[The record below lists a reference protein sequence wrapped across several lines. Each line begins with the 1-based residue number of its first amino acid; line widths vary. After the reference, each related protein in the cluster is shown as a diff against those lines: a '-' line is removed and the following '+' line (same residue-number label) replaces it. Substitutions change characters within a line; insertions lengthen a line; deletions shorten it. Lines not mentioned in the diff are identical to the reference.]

1 MNTPRQRNATTL
13 WYMMVIG
20 LLMVA
25 CGQRQAT
32 TPMAVRKSLDSLISS
47 SHNIDTLRML
57 QKRMEKEDNVLG
69 RIIVC
74 REIGRKMRNESLFD
88 EALRYHGE
96 ELTLAEDLED
106 TLEMVQA
113 LNNLGTDYR
122 RLGVLD
128 VAQDY
133 HYRAWTISK
142 ASGDTSHVAKKSRVV
157 ALNGLGNIYLTVGN
171 YERADSALRMAL
183 AGEKEL
189 KSELGQA
196 INYANIGSIFRH
208 QNMNDS
214 AWAYFRKSMELNQ
227 KVNNMLGISLCHTY
241 YGSMYERERRYD
253 KAEEEYEKAY
263 ELMKASHDDW
273 HALNSLI
280 ALASINLT
288 KGDNA
293 RAFDFLGKAKRMA
306 EKIKSYEYL
315 AEVYTLY
322 YKHYKRTGDY
332 SAALAAHEKAG
343 AMQDSVV
350 DMEKVNRIQNA
361 GLAIE
366 RTQQARMMDA
376 ANMTLQSERSAR
388 MVSSVIF
395 VIIVLLLSCALV
407 IFFYAQRV
415 NHHNHM
421 NLKRVAQM
429 RENFFTSITHEFR
442 TPLTV
447 ILGLSQEL
455 QKNPQDEVKSHAL
468 TIERQGNRLLT
479 LVTQLLDISKVKSVI
494 GEPNW
499 QHGNICAQVAM
510 LLETYIDYAANRGV
524 TLKYHYDKA
533 IEMDFVPDYVNKVM
547 SNLVSNALK
556 FTPNGGTIS
565 VNLYQRGD
573 RLHIDVSDTGHGIS
587 SDKLAHI
594 FEPFYTTGDTG
605 EAKGTGI
612 GLALTQEIISH
623 LDGTITAE
631 SQVGK
636 GTTFHIVMPIQNRS
650 ADPVTETEIGNS
662 GKPIIV
668 VAEDNADVADLLC
681 TQLEP
686 FYEVVAARDGVEA
699 LKRAGEI
706 IPDLV
711 ITDVMM
717 PNMDGMALAR
727 AIRANDL
734 TAHIPII
741 MVTARV
747 TEQDRIEG
755 IKAGADAYLVKPF
768 NTEELLTRVAKLL
781 EQRIMLRDKYAQTIT
796 QAPVTDD
803 AIEDH
808 FLARVEQVIVA
819 HINKGED
826 ITVTMVADDLN
837 ITARQLHRK
846 VTGLINQSPAA
857 LIRITRINCAKTIMA
872 AKPEMPL
879 KSVALACGFT
889 DYSHFAKVFRTVTGV
904 SPTAWTAKPKAQ

>member
-1 MNTPRQRNATTL
+1 MTYMLHTLTRLLWATALAFILTCCQHGSPSESETQS
-13 WYMMVIG
+13 I
-20 LLMVA
+20 
-25 CGQRQAT
+25 R
-32 TPMAVRKSLDSLISS
+32 DSLA
-47 SHNIDTLRML
+47 TLR
-57 QKRMEKEDNVLG
+57 QQGKKERDAS
-69 RIIVC
+69 RY
-74 REIGRKMRNESLFD
+74 D
-88 EALRYHGE
+88 EALRLHIRGLDMARAVGDSSE
-96 ELTLAEDLED
+96 WI
-106 TLEMVQA
+106 QA
-113 LNNLGTDYR
+113 LNNIATDYR
-122 RLGVLD
+122 RMGMLD
-128 VAQDY
+128 VAQSY
-133 HYRAWTISK
+133 HYQALSLCDES
-142 ASGDTSHVAKKSRVV
+142 ADTTYQMRKNRVK
-157 ALNGLGNIYLTVGN
+157 ALNGLGNIYLSI
-171 YERADSALRMAL
+171 YSYDDADSVFRQALE
-183 AGEKEL
+183 GEHQL
-189 KSELGQA
+189 GSATGQA
-196 INYANIGSIFRH
+196 INYANLGSIYSARGDDEKALDYYRQSMFY
-208 QNMNDS
+208 NKKDS
-214 AWAYFRKSMELNQ
+214 NL
-227 KVNNMLGISLCHTY
+227 LGMALCHLY
-241 YGSMYERERRYD
+241 FGNIYERRQQYD
-253 KAEEEYEKAY
+253 LALREYEQSDRMMTDLKD
-263 ELMKASHDDW
+263 LW
-273 HALNSLI
+273 HALEPRL
-280 ALASINLT
+280 ALASVYYHT
-288 KGDNA
+288 HED
-293 RAFDFLGKAKRMA
+293 AK
-306 EKIKSYEYL
+306 
-315 AEVYTLY
+315 
-322 YKHYKRTGDY
+322 
-332 SAALAAHEKAG
+332 ALALLDRADATARQINSWEHIVEVHHLYFLLMQRQGRYHEALDHHLI
-343 AMQDSVV
+343 ATAYQDSIL
-350 DMEKVNRIQNA
+350 DNEKLDRIHNI
-361 GLAIE
+361 GINIE
-366 RTQQARMMDA
+366 RTRQQEMVDMAQ
-376 ANMTLQSERSAR
+376 NELQTEKRIRQQSAWLFGLT
-388 MVSSVIF
+388 VI
-395 VIIVLLLSCALV
+395 LLLAVISALLYV
-407 IFFYAQRV
+407 QRMR
-415 NHHNHM
+415 HHSM
-421 NLKRVAQM
+421 EMM
-429 RENFFTSITHEFR
+429 REASRLREDFFTNITHEFR

-447 ILGLSQEL
+447 ILGLSRKIRE
-455 QKNPQDEVKSHAL
+455 NTEVPQSVSDKAS

-623 LDGTITAE
+623 LDGSITAE

-904 SPTAWTAKPKAQ
+904 SPTAWTAKP

>member
-1 MNTPRQRNATTL
+1 MTYMLHTVTRLLWATALAFILTCCQHGSPSESETQS
-13 WYMMVIG
+13 I
-20 LLMVA
+20 
-25 CGQRQAT
+25 R
-32 TPMAVRKSLDSLISS
+32 DSLA
-47 SHNIDTLRML
+47 TLR
-57 QKRMEKEDNVLG
+57 QQGKKERDAS
-69 RIIVC
+69 RY
-74 REIGRKMRNESLFD
+74 D
-88 EALRYHGE
+88 EALRLHIRGLDMARAVGDSSE
-96 ELTLAEDLED
+96 WI
-106 TLEMVQA
+106 QA
-113 LNNLGTDYR
+113 LNNIATDYR
-122 RLGVLD
+122 RMGMLD
-128 VAQDY
+128 VAQSY
-133 HYRAWTISK
+133 HYQALSLCDES
-142 ASGDTSHVAKKSRVV
+142 ADTTYQMRKNRVK
-157 ALNGLGNIYLTVGN
+157 ALNGLGNIYLSI
-171 YERADSALRMAL
+171 YSYDDADSVFRQALE
-183 AGEKEL
+183 GEHQL
-189 KSELGQA
+189 GSATGQA
-196 INYANIGSIFRH
+196 INYANLGSIYSARGDDEKALDYYRQSMFYNK
-208 QNMNDS
+208 QDS
-214 AWAYFRKSMELNQ
+214 NL
-227 KVNNMLGISLCHTY
+227 LGMALCHLY
-241 YGSMYERERRYD
+241 FGNIYEKRQQYSLALR
-253 KAEEEYEKAY
+253 EYEQSDRMMTDLKD
-263 ELMKASHDDW
+263 LW
-273 HALNSLI
+273 HALEPRL
-280 ALASINLT
+280 ALASVYYHTHEDAKAQALLDRADATARQINSW
-288 KGDNA
+288 
-293 RAFDFLGKAKRMA
+293 
-306 EKIKSYEYL
+306 EHIV
-315 AEVYTLY
+315 EVHRLY
-322 YKHYKRTGDY
+322 FQLMQRQGRYRE
-332 SAALAAHEKAG
+332 ALDHHLIATAY
-343 AMQDSVV
+343 QDSIL
-350 DMEKVNRIQNA
+350 DNEKLDRIHNI
-361 GLAIE
+361 GINIE
-366 RTQQARMMDA
+366 RTRQQEMVDMAQ
-376 ANMTLQSERSAR
+376 NELQTEKRIRQQSAWLFGLT
-388 MVSSVIF
+388 VI
-395 VIIVLLLSCALV
+395 LLLAVISALLYV
-407 IFFYAQRV
+407 QRMR
-415 NHHNHM
+415 HRSM
-421 NLKRVAQM
+421 EMM
-429 RENFFTSITHEFR
+429 REASRLREDFFTNITHEFR

-447 ILGLSQEL
+447 ILGLSRKIRE
-455 QKNPQDEVKSHAL
+455 NTEVPQSVSDKAS

-573 RLHIDVSDTGHGIS
+573 RLHINVSDTGHGIS

-755 IKAGADAYLVKPF
+755 LKAGADAYLVKPF

-889 DYSHFAKVFRTVTGV
+889 DYSHFAKVFRTVTGI
-904 SPTAWTAKPKAQ
+904 SPTAWTAEPKAQ

>member
-1 MNTPRQRNATTL
+1 MTYMLHTLTRLLWATALAFILTCCQHGSPSESETQS
-13 WYMMVIG
+13 I
-20 LLMVA
+20 
-25 CGQRQAT
+25 R
-32 TPMAVRKSLDSLISS
+32 DSLA
-47 SHNIDTLRML
+47 TLR
-57 QKRMEKEDNVLG
+57 QQGKKERDAS
-69 RIIVC
+69 RY
-74 REIGRKMRNESLFD
+74 D
-88 EALRYHGE
+88 EALRLHIRGLDMARAVGDSSE
-96 ELTLAEDLED
+96 WI
-106 TLEMVQA
+106 QA
-113 LNNLGTDYR
+113 LNNIATDYR
-122 RLGVLD
+122 RMGMLD
-128 VAQDY
+128 VAQSY
-133 HYRAWTISK
+133 HYQALSLCDE
-142 ASGDTSHVAKKSRVV
+142 SSDTTYQMRKNRVK
-157 ALNGLGNIYLTVGN
+157 ALNGLGNIYLSI
-171 YERADSALRMAL
+171 YSYDDADSVFRQALE
-183 AGEKEL
+183 GEHQL
-189 KSELGQA
+189 GSATGQA
-196 INYANIGSIFRH
+196 INYANLGSIYSARGDDEKALDYYRQSMFYNK
-208 QNMNDS
+208 QDS
-214 AWAYFRKSMELNQ
+214 NL
-227 KVNNMLGISLCHTY
+227 LGMALCHLY
-241 YGSMYERERRYD
+241 FGNIYERRQQYD
-253 KAEEEYEKAY
+253 LALREYEQSDRMMTDLKD
-263 ELMKASHDDW
+263 LW
-273 HALNSLI
+273 HALEPRL
-280 ALASINLT
+280 ALASVYYHTHEDAKAQALLDRADATARQINSWEHIVEVHHLY
-288 KGDNA
+288 
-293 RAFDFLGKAKRMA
+293 FLLMQRQGRYH
-306 EKIKSYEYL
+306 E
-315 AEVYTLY
+315 
-322 YKHYKRTGDY
+322 
-332 SAALAAHEKAG
+332 ALDHHLIATAY
-343 AMQDSVV
+343 QDSIL
-350 DMEKVNRIQNA
+350 DNEKLDRIHNI
-361 GLAIE
+361 GINIE
-366 RTQQARMMDA
+366 RTRQQEMVDMAQ
-376 ANMTLQSERSAR
+376 NELQTEKRIRQQSAWLFGLT
-388 MVSSVIF
+388 VI
-395 VIIVLLLSCALV
+395 LLLAVISALLYV
-407 IFFYAQRV
+407 QRMR
-415 NHHNHM
+415 HRSM
-421 NLKRVAQM
+421 EMM
-429 RENFFTSITHEFR
+429 REASRLREDFFTNITHEFR

-447 ILGLSQEL
+447 ILGLSRKIRE
-455 QKNPQDEVKSHAL
+455 NTEVPQSVSDKAS

-594 FEPFYTTGDTG
+594 FEPFYTTGDMG

-623 LDGTITAE
+623 LNGTITAE

-755 IKAGADAYLVKPF
+755 LKAGADAYLVKPF

-904 SPTAWTAKPKAQ
+904 SPTAWTTKPTAQ

>member
-1 MNTPRQRNATTL
+1 MTYMLHTLTRLLWATALAFILTCCQHGSPSESETQS
-13 WYMMVIG
+13 I
-20 LLMVA
+20 
-25 CGQRQAT
+25 R
-32 TPMAVRKSLDSLISS
+32 DSLA
-47 SHNIDTLRML
+47 TLR
-57 QKRMEKEDNVLG
+57 QQGKKERDAS
-69 RIIVC
+69 RY
-74 REIGRKMRNESLFD
+74 D
-88 EALRYHGE
+88 EALRLHIRGLDMARAVGDSSE
-96 ELTLAEDLED
+96 WI
-106 TLEMVQA
+106 QA
-113 LNNLGTDYR
+113 LNNIATDYR
-122 RLGVLD
+122 RMGMLD
-128 VAQDY
+128 VAQSY
-133 HYRAWTISK
+133 HYQALSLCDE
-142 ASGDTSHVAKKSRVV
+142 SSDTTYQMRKNRVK
-157 ALNGLGNIYLTVGN
+157 ALNGLGNIYLSI
-171 YERADSALRMAL
+171 YSYDDADSVFRQALE
-183 AGEKEL
+183 GEHQL
-189 KSELGQA
+189 GSATGQA
-196 INYANIGSIFRH
+196 INYANLGSIYSARGDDEKALDYYRQSMFY
-208 QNMNDS
+208 NKKDS
-214 AWAYFRKSMELNQ
+214 NL
-227 KVNNMLGISLCHTY
+227 LGMALCHLY
-241 YGSMYERERRYD
+241 FGNIYERRQQYD
-253 KAEEEYEKAY
+253 LALREYEQSDRMMTDLKD
-263 ELMKASHDDW
+263 LW
-273 HALNSLI
+273 HALEPRL
-280 ALASINLT
+280 ALASVYYHT
-288 KGDNA
+288 HED
-293 RAFDFLGKAKRMA
+293 AK
-306 EKIKSYEYL
+306 
-315 AEVYTLY
+315 
-322 YKHYKRTGDY
+322 
-332 SAALAAHEKAG
+332 ALALLDRADATARQINSWEHIVEVHHLYFQLMQRQGRYHEALDHHLI
-343 AMQDSVV
+343 ATAYQDSIL
-350 DMEKVNRIQNA
+350 DNEKLDRIHNI
-361 GLAIE
+361 GINIE
-366 RTQQARMMDA
+366 RTRQQEMVDMAQ
-376 ANMTLQSERSAR
+376 NELQTEKRIRQQSAWLFGLT
-388 MVSSVIF
+388 VI
-395 VIIVLLLSCALV
+395 LLLAVISALLYV
-407 IFFYAQRV
+407 QRMR
-415 NHHNHM
+415 HRSM
-421 NLKRVAQM
+421 EMM
-429 RENFFTSITHEFR
+429 REASRLREDFFTNITHEFR

-447 ILGLSQEL
+447 ILGLSRKIRE
-455 QKNPQDEVKSHAL
+455 NTEVPQSVSDKAS

-623 LDGTITAE
+623 LNGTITAE

-681 TQLEP
+681 SQLEP

-699 LKRAGEI
+699 LKHAGEI

-803 AIEDH
+803 TIEDH

-904 SPTAWTAKPKAQ
+904 SPTAWTAKPTAQ

>member
-1 MNTPRQRNATTL
+1 MTYMLHTLTRLLWATALAFILTCCQHGSPSESETQS
-13 WYMMVIG
+13 I
-20 LLMVA
+20 
-25 CGQRQAT
+25 R
-32 TPMAVRKSLDSLISS
+32 DSLA
-47 SHNIDTLRML
+47 TLR
-57 QKRMEKEDNVLG
+57 QQGKKERDAS
-69 RIIVC
+69 RY
-74 REIGRKMRNESLFD
+74 D
-88 EALRYHGE
+88 EALRLHIRGLDIARAVGDSSE
-96 ELTLAEDLED
+96 WI
-106 TLEMVQA
+106 QA
-113 LNNLGTDYR
+113 LNNIATDYR
-122 RLGVLD
+122 RMGMLD
-128 VAQDY
+128 VAQSY
-133 HYRAWTISK
+133 HYQALTLCDES
-142 ASGDTSHVAKKSRVV
+142 SDTTYQMRKNRVK
-157 ALNGLGNIYLTVGN
+157 ALNGLGNIYLSI
-171 YERADSALRMAL
+171 YSYDDADSVFRQALE
-183 AGEKEL
+183 GEHQL
-189 KSELGQA
+189 GSATGQA
-196 INYANIGSIFRH
+196 INYANLGSIYSARGDDEKALDYYRQSMFY
-208 QNMNDS
+208 NKKDS
-214 AWAYFRKSMELNQ
+214 NL
-227 KVNNMLGISLCHTY
+227 LGMALCHLY
-241 YGSMYERERRYD
+241 FGNIYERRQQYD
-253 KAEEEYEKAY
+253 LALREYEQSDRMMTDLKD
-263 ELMKASHDDW
+263 LW
-273 HALNSLI
+273 HALEPRL
-280 ALASINLT
+280 ALASVYYHT
-288 KGDNA
+288 HKD
-293 RAFDFLGKAKRMA
+293 AK
-306 EKIKSYEYL
+306 
-315 AEVYTLY
+315 
-322 YKHYKRTGDY
+322 
-332 SAALAAHEKAG
+332 ALALLDRADATARQINSWEHIVEVHHLYFLLMQRQGRYHEALDHHLI
-343 AMQDSVV
+343 ATAYQDSIL
-350 DMEKVNRIQNA
+350 DNEKLDRIHNI
-361 GLAIE
+361 GINIE
-366 RTQQARMMDA
+366 RTRQQEMV
-376 ANMTLQSERSAR
+376 NMAQNELQTEKRIRQQSAWLFGLT
-388 MVSSVIF
+388 VI
-395 VIIVLLLSCALV
+395 LLLAVISALLYV
-407 IFFYAQRV
+407 QRMR
-415 NHHNHM
+415 HHSM
-421 NLKRVAQM
+421 EMM
-429 RENFFTSITHEFR
+429 REASRLREDFFTNITHEFR

-447 ILGLSQEL
+447 ILGLSRKIRE
-455 QKNPQDEVKSHAL
+455 NTEVPQSVSDKAS

-605 EAKGTGI
+605 ETKGTGI

-623 LDGTITAE
+623 LNGTITAE

-636 GTTFHIVMPIQNRS
+636 GTTFHIIMPIQNRS

-803 AIEDH
+803 TIEDH

-904 SPTAWTAKPKAQ
+904 SPTAWTAKPTAQ

>member
-1 MNTPRQRNATTL
+1 MTYMLHTLTRLLWATALAFILTCCQHGSPSESETQS
-13 WYMMVIG
+13 I
-20 LLMVA
+20 
-25 CGQRQAT
+25 R
-32 TPMAVRKSLDSLISS
+32 DSLA
-47 SHNIDTLRML
+47 TLR
-57 QKRMEKEDNVLG
+57 QQGKKERDAS
-69 RIIVC
+69 RY
-74 REIGRKMRNESLFD
+74 D
-88 EALRYHGE
+88 EALRLHIRGLDMARAVGDSSE
-96 ELTLAEDLED
+96 WI
-106 TLEMVQA
+106 QA
-113 LNNLGTDYR
+113 LNNIATDYR
-122 RLGVLD
+122 RMGMLD
-128 VAQDY
+128 VAQSY
-133 HYRAWTISK
+133 HYQALSLCDE
-142 ASGDTSHVAKKSRVV
+142 SSDTTYQMRKNRVK
-157 ALNGLGNIYLTVGN
+157 ALNGLGNIYLSI
-171 YERADSALRMAL
+171 YSYDDADSVFRQALE
-183 AGEKEL
+183 GEHQL
-189 KSELGQA
+189 GSATGQA
-196 INYANIGSIFRH
+196 INYANLGSIYSARGDDEKALDYYRQSMFY
-208 QNMNDS
+208 NKKDS
-214 AWAYFRKSMELNQ
+214 NL
-227 KVNNMLGISLCHTY
+227 LGMALCHLY
-241 YGSMYERERRYD
+241 FGNIYERRQQYD
-253 KAEEEYEKAY
+253 LALREYEQSDRMMTDLKD
-263 ELMKASHDDW
+263 LW
-273 HALNSLI
+273 HALEPRL
-280 ALASINLT
+280 ALASVYYHTHEDAKAQALLDRADATARQINSWEHIVEVHHLY
-288 KGDNA
+288 
-293 RAFDFLGKAKRMA
+293 FLLMQRQGRYH
-306 EKIKSYEYL
+306 E
-315 AEVYTLY
+315 
-322 YKHYKRTGDY
+322 
-332 SAALAAHEKAG
+332 ALDHHLIATAY
-343 AMQDSVV
+343 QDSIL
-350 DMEKVNRIQNA
+350 DNEKLDRIHNI
-361 GLAIE
+361 GINIE
-366 RTQQARMMDA
+366 RTRQQEMV
-376 ANMTLQSERSAR
+376 NMAQNELQTEKRIRQQSAWLFGLT
-388 MVSSVIF
+388 VI
-395 VIIVLLLSCALV
+395 LLLAVISALLYV
-407 IFFYAQRV
+407 QRMR
-415 NHHNHM
+415 HRSM
-421 NLKRVAQM
+421 EMM
-429 RENFFTSITHEFR
+429 REASRLREDFFTNITHEFR

-447 ILGLSQEL
+447 ILGLSRKIRE
-455 QKNPQDEVKSHAL
+455 NPEVPQSVSDKAS

-594 FEPFYTTGDTG
+594 FEPFYTTGDMG

-623 LDGTITAE
+623 LNGTITAE

-717 PNMDGMALAR
+717 PNMDGMALCR
-727 AIRANDL
+727 AIRDNDL

-755 IKAGADAYLVKPF
+755 LKAGADAYLVKPF

-796 QAPVTDD
+796 QAPVSDD

-904 SPTAWTAKPKAQ
+904 SPTAWTAKPTAQ

>member
-1 MNTPRQRNATTL
+1 MTYMLHTLTRLLWATALAFILTCCQHGSPSESETQS
-13 WYMMVIG
+13 I
-20 LLMVA
+20 
-25 CGQRQAT
+25 R
-32 TPMAVRKSLDSLISS
+32 DSLA
-47 SHNIDTLRML
+47 TLR
-57 QKRMEKEDNVLG
+57 QQGKKERDAS
-69 RIIVC
+69 RY
-74 REIGRKMRNESLFD
+74 D
-88 EALRYHGE
+88 EALRLHIRGLDMARAVGDSSE
-96 ELTLAEDLED
+96 WI
-106 TLEMVQA
+106 QA
-113 LNNLGTDYR
+113 LNNIATDYR
-122 RLGVLD
+122 RMGMLD
-128 VAQDY
+128 VAQSY
-133 HYRAWTISK
+133 HYQALSLCDE
-142 ASGDTSHVAKKSRVV
+142 SSDTTYQMRKNRVK
-157 ALNGLGNIYLTVGN
+157 ALNGLGNIYLSI
-171 YERADSALRMAL
+171 YSYDDADSVFRQALE
-183 AGEKEL
+183 GEHQL
-189 KSELGQA
+189 GSATGQA
-196 INYANIGSIFRH
+196 INYANLGSIYSARGDDDKALDYYRQSMFY
-208 QNMNDS
+208 NKKDS
-214 AWAYFRKSMELNQ
+214 NL
-227 KVNNMLGISLCHTY
+227 LGMALCHLY
-241 YGSMYERERRYD
+241 FGNIYERRQQYD
-253 KAEEEYEKAY
+253 LALREYEQSDRMMTDLKD
-263 ELMKASHDDW
+263 LW
-273 HALNSLI
+273 HALEPRL
-280 ALASINLT
+280 ALASVYYHTHEDTKAQALLDRADATARQINSW
-288 KGDNA
+288 
-293 RAFDFLGKAKRMA
+293 
-306 EKIKSYEYL
+306 EHIV
-315 AEVYTLY
+315 EVHRLY
-322 YKHYKRTGDY
+322 FQLMQRQGRYRE
-332 SAALAAHEKAG
+332 ALDHHLIATAY
-343 AMQDSVV
+343 QDSIL
-350 DMEKVNRIQNA
+350 DNEKLDRIHNI
-361 GLAIE
+361 GINIE
-366 RTQQARMMDA
+366 RTRQQEMVDMAQ
-376 ANMTLQSERSAR
+376 NELQTEKRIRQQSAWLFGLT
-388 MVSSVIF
+388 VI
-395 VIIVLLLSCALV
+395 LLLAVISALL
-407 IFFYAQRV
+407 YGQRMR
-415 NHHNHM
+415 HRSM
-421 NLKRVAQM
+421 EMM
-429 RENFFTSITHEFR
+429 REASRLREDFFTNITHEFR

-447 ILGLSQEL
+447 ILGLSRKIRE
-455 QKNPQDEVKSHAL
+455 NTEVPQSVSDKAS

-524 TLKYHYDKA
+524 TLKYHYDQA
-533 IEMDFVPDYVNKVM
+533 IEMDFVPDYVNKMM

-605 EAKGTGI
+605 EARGTGI

-650 ADPVTETEIGNS
+650 ADPVTENEIGNS

-686 FYEVVAARDGVEA
+686 FYEVVAARDGAEA

-755 IKAGADAYLVKPF
+755 LKAGADAYLVKPF

-796 QAPVTDD
+796 QAPVSDD
-803 AIEDH
+803 TIEDH

-889 DYSHFAKVFRTVTGV
+889 DYSHFAKVFRTVTGI
-904 SPTAWTAKPKAQ
+904 SPTAWTAEPKAQ

>member
-1 MNTPRQRNATTL
+1 MTYMLHTLTRLLWATALAFILTCCQHGSPSESETQS
-13 WYMMVIG
+13 I
-20 LLMVA
+20 
-25 CGQRQAT
+25 R
-32 TPMAVRKSLDSLISS
+32 DSLA
-47 SHNIDTLRML
+47 TLR
-57 QKRMEKEDNVLG
+57 QQGKKERDAS
-69 RIIVC
+69 RY
-74 REIGRKMRNESLFD
+74 D
-88 EALRYHGE
+88 EALRLHIRGLDMARAVGDSSE
-96 ELTLAEDLED
+96 WI
-106 TLEMVQA
+106 QA
-113 LNNLGTDYR
+113 LNNIATDYR
-122 RLGVLD
+122 RMGMLD
-128 VAQDY
+128 VAQSY
-133 HYRAWTISK
+133 HYQALSLCDE
-142 ASGDTSHVAKKSRVV
+142 SSDTTYQMRKNRVK
-157 ALNGLGNIYLTVGN
+157 ALNGLGNIYLSI
-171 YERADSALRMAL
+171 YSYDDADSVFRQALE
-183 AGEKEL
+183 GEHQL
-189 KSELGQA
+189 GSATGQA
-196 INYANIGSIFRH
+196 INYANLGSIYSARGDDEKALDYYRQSMFY
-208 QNMNDS
+208 NKKDS
-214 AWAYFRKSMELNQ
+214 NL
-227 KVNNMLGISLCHTY
+227 LGMALCHLY
-241 YGSMYERERRYD
+241 FGNIYERRQQYD
-253 KAEEEYEKAY
+253 LALREYEQSDRMMTDLKD
-263 ELMKASHDDW
+263 LW
-273 HALNSLI
+273 HALEPRL
-280 ALASINLT
+280 ALASVYYHT
-288 KGDNA
+288 HED
-293 RAFDFLGKAKRMA
+293 AK
-306 EKIKSYEYL
+306 
-315 AEVYTLY
+315 
-322 YKHYKRTGDY
+322 
-332 SAALAAHEKAG
+332 ALALLDRADATARQINSWEHIVEVHHLYFQLMQRQGRYHEALDHHLI
-343 AMQDSVV
+343 ATAYQDSIL
-350 DMEKVNRIQNA
+350 DNEKLDRIHNI
-361 GLAIE
+361 GINIE
-366 RTQQARMMDA
+366 RTRQQEMVDMAQ
-376 ANMTLQSERSAR
+376 NELQTEKRIRQQSAWLFGLT
-388 MVSSVIF
+388 VI
-395 VIIVLLLSCALV
+395 LLLAVISALLYV
-407 IFFYAQRV
+407 QRMR
-415 NHHNHM
+415 HRSM
-421 NLKRVAQM
+421 EMM
-429 RENFFTSITHEFR
+429 REASRLREDFFTNITHEFR

-447 ILGLSQEL
+447 ILGLSRKIRE
-455 QKNPQDEVKSHAL
+455 NTEVPQSVSDKAS

-605 EAKGTGI
+605 ETKGTGI

-623 LDGTITAE
+623 LNGTITAE

-699 LKRAGEI
+699 LKHAGEI

-741 MVTARV
+741 IVTARV

-803 AIEDH
+803 TIEDH

-904 SPTAWTAKPKAQ
+904 SPTAWTAKPTAQ

>member
-1 MNTPRQRNATTL
+1 MTYMLHTVTRLLWATALAFILTCCQHGSPSESETQS
-13 WYMMVIG
+13 I
-20 LLMVA
+20 
-25 CGQRQAT
+25 R
-32 TPMAVRKSLDSLISS
+32 DSLA
-47 SHNIDTLRML
+47 TLR
-57 QKRMEKEDNVLG
+57 QQGK
-69 RIIVC
+69 
-74 REIGRKMRNESLFD
+74 NERDASRYD
-88 EALRYHGE
+88 EALRLHIRGLDMARTVGDSSE
-96 ELTLAEDLED
+96 WI
-106 TLEMVQA
+106 QA
-113 LNNLGTDYR
+113 LNNIATDYR
-122 RLGVLD
+122 RMGMLD
-128 VAQDY
+128 VAQSY
-133 HYRAWTISK
+133 HYQALTLCDES
-142 ASGDTSHVAKKSRVV
+142 ADTTYQMRKNRVK
-157 ALNGLGNIYLTVGN
+157 ALNGLGNIYLSI
-171 YERADSALRMAL
+171 YSYDDADSVFRQALE
-183 AGEKEL
+183 GEHQL
-189 KSELGQA
+189 GSATGQA
-196 INYANIGSIFRH
+196 INYANLGSIYSARGDDEKALDYYRQSMFYNK
-208 QNMNDS
+208 QDS
-214 AWAYFRKSMELNQ
+214 NL
-227 KVNNMLGISLCHTY
+227 LGMALCHLY
-241 YGSMYERERRYD
+241 FGNI
-253 KAEEEYEKAY
+253 YEKRQQYSLALR
-263 ELMKASHDDW
+263 ELRTADRMMTDLKDLW
-273 HALNSLI
+273 HALEPRL
-280 ALASINLT
+280 ALASVYYHTHEDAKAQALLDRADATARQINSW
-288 KGDNA
+288 
-293 RAFDFLGKAKRMA
+293 
-306 EKIKSYEYL
+306 EHIV
-315 AEVYTLY
+315 EVHRLY
-322 YKHYKRTGDY
+322 FQLMQRQGRYRE
-332 SAALAAHEKAG
+332 ALDHHLVATAY
-343 AMQDSVV
+343 QDSIL
-350 DMEKVNRIQNA
+350 DNEKLDRIHNI
-361 GLAIE
+361 GINIE
-366 RTQQARMMDA
+366 RTRQQEMV
-376 ANMTLQSERSAR
+376 NMAQNELQTEKRIRQQSAWLFGLT
-388 MVSSVIF
+388 VI
-395 VIIVLLLSCALV
+395 LLLAVISALL
-407 IFFYAQRV
+407 YGQRMR
-415 NHHNHM
+415 HRSM
-421 NLKRVAQM
+421 EMM
-429 RENFFTSITHEFR
+429 REASRLREDFFTNITHEFR

-447 ILGLSQEL
+447 ILGLSRKIRE
-455 QKNPQDEVKSHAL
+455 NTEVPESVSDKAS

-524 TLKYHYDKA
+524 TLKYHYDQA

-594 FEPFYTTGDTG
+594 FEPFYTTGDMG

-741 MVTARV
+741 MVTARA

-889 DYSHFAKVFRTVTGV
+889 DYSHFAKVFRTVTGI
-904 SPTAWTAKPKAQ
+904 SPTAWTAEPKAQ

>member
-1 MNTPRQRNATTL
+1 MTYMLHTLTRLLWATALAFILTCCQHGSPSESETQS
-13 WYMMVIG
+13 I
-20 LLMVA
+20 
-25 CGQRQAT
+25 R
-32 TPMAVRKSLDSLISS
+32 DSLA
-47 SHNIDTLRML
+47 TLR
-57 QKRMEKEDNVLG
+57 QQGKKERDAS
-69 RIIVC
+69 RY
-74 REIGRKMRNESLFD
+74 D
-88 EALRYHGE
+88 EALRLHIRGLDMARAVGDSSE
-96 ELTLAEDLED
+96 WI
-106 TLEMVQA
+106 QA
-113 LNNLGTDYR
+113 LNNIATDYR
-122 RLGVLD
+122 RMGMLD
-128 VAQDY
+128 VAQSY
-133 HYRAWTISK
+133 HYQALSLCDE
-142 ASGDTSHVAKKSRVV
+142 SSDTTYQMRKNRVK
-157 ALNGLGNIYLTVGN
+157 ALNGLGNIYLSI
-171 YERADSALRMAL
+171 YSYDDADSVFRQALE
-183 AGEKEL
+183 GEHQL
-189 KSELGQA
+189 GSATGQA
-196 INYANIGSIFRH
+196 INYANLGSIYSARGDDEKALDYYRQSMFY
-208 QNMNDS
+208 NKKDS
-214 AWAYFRKSMELNQ
+214 NL
-227 KVNNMLGISLCHTY
+227 LGMALCHLY
-241 YGSMYERERRYD
+241 FGNIYERRQQYD
-253 KAEEEYEKAY
+253 LALREYEQSDRMMTDLKD
-263 ELMKASHDDW
+263 LW
-273 HALNSLI
+273 HALEPRL
-280 ALASINLT
+280 ALASVYYHT
-288 KGDNA
+288 HED
-293 RAFDFLGKAKRMA
+293 AK
-306 EKIKSYEYL
+306 
-315 AEVYTLY
+315 
-322 YKHYKRTGDY
+322 
-332 SAALAAHEKAG
+332 ALALLDRADATARQINSWEHIVEVHHLYFQLMQRQGRYHEALDHHLI
-343 AMQDSVV
+343 ATAYQDSIL
-350 DMEKVNRIQNA
+350 DNEKLDRIHNI
-361 GLAIE
+361 GINIE
-366 RTQQARMMDA
+366 RTRQQEMVDMAQ
-376 ANMTLQSERSAR
+376 NELQTEKRIRQQSAWLFGLT
-388 MVSSVIF
+388 VI
-395 VIIVLLLSCALV
+395 LLLAVISALLYV
-407 IFFYAQRV
+407 QRMR
-415 NHHNHM
+415 HRSM
-421 NLKRVAQM
+421 EMM
-429 RENFFTSITHEFR
+429 REASRLREDFFTNITHEFR

-447 ILGLSQEL
+447 ILGLSRKIRE
-455 QKNPQDEVKSHAL
+455 NTEVPQSVSDKAS

-594 FEPFYTTGDTG
+594 FEPFYTTGDMG

-623 LDGTITAE
+623 LNGTITAE

-681 TQLEP
+681 SQLEP

-796 QAPVTDD
+796 QAPVSDD

-904 SPTAWTAKPKAQ
+904 SPTAWTAKPTAQ

>member
-1 MNTPRQRNATTL
+1 MTYMLHTLTRLLWATTL
-13 WYMMVIG
+13 AFILTCCQHG
-20 LLMVA
+20 SPSESET
-25 CGQRQAT
+25 QSIR
-32 TPMAVRKSLDSLISS
+32 DSLA
-47 SHNIDTLRML
+47 TLR
-57 QKRMEKEDNVLG
+57 QQGKKERDAS
-69 RIIVC
+69 RY
-74 REIGRKMRNESLFD
+74 D
-88 EALRYHGE
+88 EALRLHIRGLDMARAVGDSSE
-96 ELTLAEDLED
+96 WI
-106 TLEMVQA
+106 QA
-113 LNNLGTDYR
+113 LNNIATDYR
-122 RLGVLD
+122 RMGMLD
-128 VAQDY
+128 VAQSY
-133 HYRAWTISK
+133 HYQALTLCDES
-142 ASGDTSHVAKKSRVV
+142 SDTTYQMRKNRVK
-157 ALNGLGNIYLTVGN
+157 ALNGLGNIYLSI
-171 YERADSALRMAL
+171 YSYDDADSVFRQALE
-183 AGEKEL
+183 GEHQL
-189 KSELGQA
+189 GSATGQA
-196 INYANIGSIFRH
+196 INYANLGSIY
-208 QNMNDS
+208 S
-214 AWAYFRKSMELNQ
+214 ARGDDEKALDYYRQSMFYN
-227 KVNNMLGISLCHTY
+227 KKDNNLLGMALCHLY
-241 YGSMYERERRYD
+241 FGNIYERRQQYD
-253 KAEEEYEKAY
+253 LALREYEQSDRMMTDLKD
-263 ELMKASHDDW
+263 LW
-273 HALNSLI
+273 HALEPRL
-280 ALASINLT
+280 ALASVYYHT
-288 KGDNA
+288 HED
-293 RAFDFLGKAKRMA
+293 AK
-306 EKIKSYEYL
+306 
-315 AEVYTLY
+315 
-322 YKHYKRTGDY
+322 
-332 SAALAAHEKAG
+332 ALALLDRADATARQINSWEHIVEVHHLYFQLMQRQGRYHEALDHHLI
-343 AMQDSVV
+343 ATAYQDSIL
-350 DMEKVNRIQNA
+350 DNEKLDRIHNI
-361 GLAIE
+361 GINIE
-366 RTQQARMMDA
+366 RTRQQEMVDMAQ
-376 ANMTLQSERSAR
+376 NELQTEKRIRQQSAWLFGLT
-388 MVSSVIF
+388 VI
-395 VIIVLLLSCALV
+395 LLLAVISALLYV
-407 IFFYAQRV
+407 QRMR
-415 NHHNHM
+415 HRSM
-421 NLKRVAQM
+421 EMM
-429 RENFFTSITHEFR
+429 REASRLREDFFTNITHEFR

-447 ILGLSQEL
+447 ILGLSRKIRE
-455 QKNPQDEVKSHAL
+455 NTEVPQSVSDKAS

-524 TLKYHYDKA
+524 TLKYHYDQA

-594 FEPFYTTGDTG
+594 FEPFYTTGDMG

-623 LDGTITAE
+623 LNGTITAE

-650 ADPVTETEIGNS
+650 ADPVTETEIGSS

-717 PNMDGMALAR
+717 PNMDGMALCR

-803 AIEDH
+803 TIEDH

-904 SPTAWTAKPKAQ
+904 SPTAWTAKPTAQ

>member
-1 MNTPRQRNATTL
+1 MTYMLHTLTRLLWATALAFILTCCQHGSPSESETQS
-13 WYMMVIG
+13 I
-20 LLMVA
+20 
-25 CGQRQAT
+25 R
-32 TPMAVRKSLDSLISS
+32 DSLA
-47 SHNIDTLRML
+47 TLR
-57 QKRMEKEDNVLG
+57 QQGKKERDAS
-69 RIIVC
+69 RY
-74 REIGRKMRNESLFD
+74 D
-88 EALRYHGE
+88 EALRLHIRGLDMARAVGDSSE
-96 ELTLAEDLED
+96 WI
-106 TLEMVQA
+106 QA
-113 LNNLGTDYR
+113 LNNIATDYR
-122 RLGVLD
+122 RMGMLD
-128 VAQDY
+128 VAQSY
-133 HYRAWTISK
+133 HYQALTLCDES
-142 ASGDTSHVAKKSRVV
+142 ADTTYQMRKNRVK
-157 ALNGLGNIYLTVGN
+157 ALNGLGNIYLSIFS
-171 YERADSALRMAL
+171 YDDADSVFRQALE
-183 AGEKEL
+183 GEHQL
-189 KSELGQA
+189 GSATGQA
-196 INYANIGSIFRH
+196 INYANLGSIYSARGDDEKALDYYRQSMFY
-208 QNMNDS
+208 NKKDS
-214 AWAYFRKSMELNQ
+214 NL
-227 KVNNMLGISLCHTY
+227 LGMALCHLY
-241 YGSMYERERRYD
+241 FGNIYERRQQFDLALR
-253 KAEEEYEKAY
+253 EYKQSDRMMTD
-263 ELMKASHDDW
+263 LKDLW
-273 HALNSLI
+273 HALEPRL
-280 ALASINLT
+280 ALASVYYHT
-288 KGDNA
+288 HED
-293 RAFDFLGKAKRMA
+293 AK
-306 EKIKSYEYL
+306 
-315 AEVYTLY
+315 
-322 YKHYKRTGDY
+322 
-332 SAALAAHEKAG
+332 ALALLDRADATARQINSWEHIVEVHHLYFQLMQRQGRYHEALDHHLI
-343 AMQDSVV
+343 ATAYQDSIL
-350 DMEKVNRIQNA
+350 DNEKLDRIHNI
-361 GLAIE
+361 GINIE
-366 RTQQARMMDA
+366 RTRQQEMV
-376 ANMTLQSERSAR
+376 NMAQNELQTEKRIRQQSAWLFGLT
-388 MVSSVIF
+388 VI
-395 VIIVLLLSCALV
+395 LLLAVISALLYV
-407 IFFYAQRV
+407 QRMR
-415 NHHNHM
+415 HHSM
-421 NLKRVAQM
+421 EMM
-429 RENFFTSITHEFR
+429 REASRLREDFFTNITHEFR

-447 ILGLSQEL
+447 ILGLSRKIKE
-455 QKNPQDEVKSHAL
+455 NTEVPQSVSDKAS

-623 LDGTITAE
+623 LNGTITAE

-699 LKRAGEI
+699 LKHAGEI

-889 DYSHFAKVFRTVTGV
+889 DYSHFAKVFRTVTGI

>member
-1 MNTPRQRNATTL
+1 MTYMLHTLTRLLWATALAFILTCCQHGSPSESETQS
-13 WYMMVIG
+13 I
-20 LLMVA
+20 
-25 CGQRQAT
+25 R
-32 TPMAVRKSLDSLISS
+32 DSLA
-47 SHNIDTLRML
+47 TLR
-57 QKRMEKEDNVLG
+57 QQGKKERDAS
-69 RIIVC
+69 RY
-74 REIGRKMRNESLFD
+74 D
-88 EALRYHGE
+88 EALRLHIRGLDMARAVGDSSE
-96 ELTLAEDLED
+96 WI
-106 TLEMVQA
+106 QA
-113 LNNLGTDYR
+113 LNNIATDYR
-122 RLGVLD
+122 RMGMLD
-128 VAQDY
+128 VAQSY
-133 HYRAWTISK
+133 HYQALTLCDES
-142 ASGDTSHVAKKSRVV
+142 ADTTYQMRKNRVK
-157 ALNGLGNIYLTVGN
+157 ALNGLGNIYLSI
-171 YERADSALRMAL
+171 YSYDDADSVFRQALE
-183 AGEKEL
+183 GEHQL
-189 KSELGQA
+189 GSATGQA
-196 INYANIGSIFRH
+196 INYANLGSIYSARGDDEKALDYYRQSMFY
-208 QNMNDS
+208 NKKDS
-214 AWAYFRKSMELNQ
+214 NL
-227 KVNNMLGISLCHTY
+227 LGMALCHLY
-241 YGSMYERERRYD
+241 FGNIYERRQQYD
-253 KAEEEYEKAY
+253 LALREYEQSDRMMTDLKD
-263 ELMKASHDDW
+263 LW
-273 HALNSLI
+273 HALEPRL
-280 ALASINLT
+280 ALASVYYHTHEDAKAQALLDRADATARQINSW
-288 KGDNA
+288 
-293 RAFDFLGKAKRMA
+293 
-306 EKIKSYEYL
+306 EHIV
-315 AEVYTLY
+315 EVNHLY
-322 YKHYKRTGDY
+322 FQLMQRQGRYHE
-332 SAALAAHEKAG
+332 ALDHHLIATAY
-343 AMQDSVV
+343 QDSIL
-350 DMEKVNRIQNA
+350 DNEKLDRIHNI
-361 GLAIE
+361 GINIE
-366 RTQQARMMDA
+366 RTRQQEMV
-376 ANMTLQSERSAR
+376 NMAQNELQTEKRIRQQSAWLFGLT
-388 MVSSVIF
+388 VI
-395 VIIVLLLSCALV
+395 LLLAVISALLYV
-407 IFFYAQRV
+407 QRMR
-415 NHHNHM
+415 HRSM
-421 NLKRVAQM
+421 EMM
-429 RENFFTSITHEFR
+429 REASRLREDFFTNITHEFR

-447 ILGLSQEL
+447 ILGLSRKIRE
-455 QKNPQDEVKSHAL
+455 NTEVPQSVSDKAS

-524 TLKYHYDKA
+524 TLKYHYDQA

-594 FEPFYTTGDTG
+594 FEPFYTTGDMG

-623 LDGTITAE
+623 LNGTITAE

-681 TQLEP
+681 SQLEP

-796 QAPVTDD
+796 QAPVSDD

-904 SPTAWTAKPKAQ
+904 SPTAWTAKPTAQ

>member
-1 MNTPRQRNATTL
+1 MTYMLHTLTRLVWATALAFILTCCQHGSPSESETQS
-13 WYMMVIG
+13 I
-20 LLMVA
+20 
-25 CGQRQAT
+25 R
-32 TPMAVRKSLDSLISS
+32 DSLA
-47 SHNIDTLRML
+47 TLR
-57 QKRMEKEDNVLG
+57 QQGKKERDAS
-69 RIIVC
+69 RY
-74 REIGRKMRNESLFD
+74 D
-88 EALRYHGE
+88 EALRLHIRGLDMARAVGDSSE
-96 ELTLAEDLED
+96 WI
-106 TLEMVQA
+106 QA
-113 LNNLGTDYR
+113 LNNIATDYR
-122 RLGVLD
+122 RMGMLD
-128 VAQDY
+128 VAQSYYYQALSLCDE
-133 HYRAWTISK
+133 S
-142 ASGDTSHVAKKSRVV
+142 SDTTYQMRKNRVK
-157 ALNGLGNIYLTVGN
+157 ALNGLGNIYLSI
-171 YERADSALRMAL
+171 YSYDDADSVFRQALE
-183 AGEKEL
+183 GEHQL
-189 KSELGQA
+189 GSATGQA
-196 INYANIGSIFRH
+196 INYANLGSIYSARGDDEKALDYYRQSMFY
-208 QNMNDS
+208 NKKDS
-214 AWAYFRKSMELNQ
+214 NL
-227 KVNNMLGISLCHTY
+227 LGMALCHLY
-241 YGSMYERERRYD
+241 FGNIYERRQQYD
-253 KAEEEYEKAY
+253 LALREYEQSDRMMTDLKD
-263 ELMKASHDDW
+263 LW
-273 HALNSLI
+273 HALEPRL
-280 ALASINLT
+280 ALASVYYHT
-288 KGDNA
+288 HED
-293 RAFDFLGKAKRMA
+293 AK
-306 EKIKSYEYL
+306 
-315 AEVYTLY
+315 
-322 YKHYKRTGDY
+322 
-332 SAALAAHEKAG
+332 ALALLDRADATARQINSWEHIVEVHHLYFQLMQRQGRYHEALDHHLI
-343 AMQDSVV
+343 ATAYQDSIL
-350 DMEKVNRIQNA
+350 DNEKLDRIHNI
-361 GLAIE
+361 GINIE
-366 RTQQARMMDA
+366 RTRQQEMVDMAQ
-376 ANMTLQSERSAR
+376 NELQTEKRIRQQSAWLFGLT
-388 MVSSVIF
+388 VI
-395 VIIVLLLSCALV
+395 LLLAVISALLYV
-407 IFFYAQRV
+407 QRMR
-415 NHHNHM
+415 HHSM
-421 NLKRVAQM
+421 EMM
-429 RENFFTSITHEFR
+429 REASRLREDFFTNITHEFR

-447 ILGLSQEL
+447 ILGLSRKIRE
-455 QKNPQDEVKSHAL
+455 NTEVPQSVSDKAS

-524 TLKYHYDKA
+524 TLKYHYDQA

-605 EAKGTGI
+605 ETKGTGI

-623 LDGTITAE
+623 LNGTITAE

>member
-1 MNTPRQRNATTL
+1 MTYMLHTLTRLLWATALAFILTCCQHGSPSESETQS
-13 WYMMVIG
+13 I
-20 LLMVA
+20 
-25 CGQRQAT
+25 R
-32 TPMAVRKSLDSLISS
+32 DSLA
-47 SHNIDTLRML
+47 TLR
-57 QKRMEKEDNVLG
+57 QQGKKERDAS
-69 RIIVC
+69 RY
-74 REIGRKMRNESLFD
+74 D
-88 EALRYHGE
+88 EALRLHIRGLDMARAVGDSSE
-96 ELTLAEDLED
+96 WI
-106 TLEMVQA
+106 QA
-113 LNNLGTDYR
+113 LNNIATDYR
-122 RLGVLD
+122 RMGMLD
-128 VAQDY
+128 VAQSY
-133 HYRAWTISK
+133 HYQALSLCDE
-142 ASGDTSHVAKKSRVV
+142 SSDTTYQMRKNRVK
-157 ALNGLGNIYLTVGN
+157 ALNGLGNIYLSI
-171 YERADSALRMAL
+171 YSYDDADSVFRQALE
-183 AGEKEL
+183 GEHQL
-189 KSELGQA
+189 GSATGQA
-196 INYANIGSIFRH
+196 INYANLGSIYSARGDDEKALDYYRQSMFY
-208 QNMNDS
+208 NKKDS
-214 AWAYFRKSMELNQ
+214 NL
-227 KVNNMLGISLCHTY
+227 LGMALCHLY
-241 YGSMYERERRYD
+241 FGNIYERRQQYD
-253 KAEEEYEKAY
+253 LALREYEQSDRMMTDLKD
-263 ELMKASHDDW
+263 LW
-273 HALNSLI
+273 HALEPRL
-280 ALASINLT
+280 ALASVYYHT
-288 KGDNA
+288 HED
-293 RAFDFLGKAKRMA
+293 AK
-306 EKIKSYEYL
+306 
-315 AEVYTLY
+315 
-322 YKHYKRTGDY
+322 
-332 SAALAAHEKAG
+332 ALALLDRADATARQINSWEHIVEVHHLYFQLMQRQGRYHEALDHHLI
-343 AMQDSVV
+343 ATAYQDSIL
-350 DMEKVNRIQNA
+350 DNEKLDRIHNI
-361 GLAIE
+361 GINIE
-366 RTQQARMMDA
+366 RTRQQKMVDMAQ
-376 ANMTLQSERSAR
+376 NELQTEKRIRQQSAWLFGLT
-388 MVSSVIF
+388 VI
-395 VIIVLLLSCALV
+395 LLLAVISALLYV
-407 IFFYAQRV
+407 QRMR
-415 NHHNHM
+415 HHSM
-421 NLKRVAQM
+421 EMM
-429 RENFFTSITHEFR
+429 REASRLREDFFTNITHEFR

-447 ILGLSQEL
+447 ILGLSRKIRE
-455 QKNPQDEVKSHAL
+455 NTEVPQSVSDKAS

-524 TLKYHYDKA
+524 TLKYHYDQA

-623 LDGTITAE
+623 LNGTITAE

-796 QAPVTDD
+796 QAPVSDD

-904 SPTAWTAKPKAQ
+904 SPTAWTAKPTAQ

>member
-1 MNTPRQRNATTL
+1 MTYMLHTLTRLLWATALAFILTCCQHGSPSESETQS
-13 WYMMVIG
+13 I
-20 LLMVA
+20 
-25 CGQRQAT
+25 R
-32 TPMAVRKSLDSLISS
+32 DSLA
-47 SHNIDTLRML
+47 TLR
-57 QKRMEKEDNVLG
+57 QQGKKERDAS
-69 RIIVC
+69 RY
-74 REIGRKMRNESLFD
+74 D
-88 EALRYHGE
+88 EALRLHIRGLDMARAVGDSSE
-96 ELTLAEDLED
+96 WI
-106 TLEMVQA
+106 QA
-113 LNNLGTDYR
+113 LNNIATDYR
-122 RLGVLD
+122 RMGMLD
-128 VAQDY
+128 VAQSY
-133 HYRAWTISK
+133 HYQALSLCDE
-142 ASGDTSHVAKKSRVV
+142 SSDTTYQMRKNRVK
-157 ALNGLGNIYLTVGN
+157 ALNGLGNIYLSI
-171 YERADSALRMAL
+171 YSYDDADSVFRQALE
-183 AGEKEL
+183 GEHQL
-189 KSELGQA
+189 GSATGQA
-196 INYANIGSIFRH
+196 INYANLGSIYSARGDDEKALDYYRQSMFY
-208 QNMNDS
+208 NKKDS
-214 AWAYFRKSMELNQ
+214 NL
-227 KVNNMLGISLCHTY
+227 LGMALCHLY
-241 YGSMYERERRYD
+241 FGNIYERRQQYD
-253 KAEEEYEKAY
+253 LALREYEQSDRMMTDLKD
-263 ELMKASHDDW
+263 LW
-273 HALNSLI
+273 HALEPRL
-280 ALASINLT
+280 ALASVYYHT
-288 KGDNA
+288 HED
-293 RAFDFLGKAKRMA
+293 AK
-306 EKIKSYEYL
+306 
-315 AEVYTLY
+315 
-322 YKHYKRTGDY
+322 
-332 SAALAAHEKAG
+332 ALALLDRADATARQINSWEHIVEVHHLYFQLMQRQGRYHEALDHHLI
-343 AMQDSVV
+343 ATAYQDSIL
-350 DMEKVNRIQNA
+350 DNEKLDRIHNI
-361 GLAIE
+361 GINIE
-366 RTQQARMMDA
+366 RTRQQKMVDMAQ
-376 ANMTLQSERSAR
+376 NELQTEKRIRQQSAWLFGLT
-388 MVSSVIF
+388 VI
-395 VIIVLLLSCALV
+395 LLLAVISALLYV
-407 IFFYAQRV
+407 QRMR
-415 NHHNHM
+415 HRSM
-421 NLKRVAQM
+421 EMM
-429 RENFFTSITHEFR
+429 REASRLREDFFTNITHEFR

-447 ILGLSQEL
+447 ILGLSRKIRE
-455 QKNPQDEVKSHAL
+455 NTEVPQSVSDKAS

-524 TLKYHYDKA
+524 TLKYHYDQA

-623 LDGTITAE
+623 LNGTITAE

-699 LKRAGEI
+699 LKHAGEI

-796 QAPVTDD
+796 QAPVSDD

-904 SPTAWTAKPKAQ
+904 SPTAWTAKPTAQ

>member
-1 MNTPRQRNATTL
+1 MTYMLHTVTRLLWATALAFILTCCQHGSPSESETQS
-13 WYMMVIG
+13 I
-20 LLMVA
+20 
-25 CGQRQAT
+25 C
-32 TPMAVRKSLDSLISS
+32 DSLA
-47 SHNIDTLRML
+47 TLR
-57 QKRMEKEDNVLG
+57 QQGKKERDAS
-69 RIIVC
+69 RY
-74 REIGRKMRNESLFD
+74 D
-88 EALRYHGE
+88 EALRLHIRGLDMARAVGDSSE
-96 ELTLAEDLED
+96 WI
-106 TLEMVQA
+106 QA
-113 LNNLGTDYR
+113 LNNIATDYR
-122 RLGVLD
+122 RMGMLD
-128 VAQDY
+128 VAQSY
-133 HYRAWTISK
+133 HYQALTLCDES
-142 ASGDTSHVAKKSRVV
+142 SDTTYQMRKNRVK
-157 ALNGLGNIYLTVGN
+157 ALNGLGNIYLSI
-171 YERADSALRMAL
+171 YSYDDADSVFRQALE
-183 AGEKEL
+183 GEHQL
-189 KSELGQA
+189 GSATGQA
-196 INYANIGSIFRH
+196 INYANLGSIYSARGDDEKALDYYRQSMFY
-208 QNMNDS
+208 NKKDS
-214 AWAYFRKSMELNQ
+214 NL
-227 KVNNMLGISLCHTY
+227 LGMALCHLY
-241 YGSMYERERRYD
+241 FGNIYEKRQQYNLALR
-253 KAEEEYEKAY
+253 EYEQSDRMMTDLKD
-263 ELMKASHDDW
+263 LW
-273 HALNSLI
+273 HALEPRL
-280 ALASINLT
+280 ALASVYYHTHEDAKAQALLDRADATARQINSW
-288 KGDNA
+288 
-293 RAFDFLGKAKRMA
+293 
-306 EKIKSYEYL
+306 EHIV
-315 AEVYTLY
+315 EVHRLY
-322 YKHYKRTGDY
+322 FQLMQRQGRYHE
-332 SAALAAHEKAG
+332 ALDHHLIATAY
-343 AMQDSVV
+343 QDSIL
-350 DMEKVNRIQNA
+350 DNEKLDRIHNI
-361 GLAIE
+361 GINIE
-366 RTQQARMMDA
+366 RTRQQEMVDMAQ
-376 ANMTLQSERSAR
+376 NELQTEKRIRQQSAWLFGLT
-388 MVSSVIF
+388 VI
-395 VIIVLLLSCALV
+395 LLLAVISALLYV
-407 IFFYAQRV
+407 QRMR
-415 NHHNHM
+415 HRSM
-421 NLKRVAQM
+421 EMM
-429 RENFFTSITHEFR
+429 REASRLREDFFTNITHEFR

-447 ILGLSQEL
+447 ILGLSRKIRE
-455 QKNPQDEVKSHAL
+455 NTEVPQSVSDKAS

-623 LDGTITAE
+623 LDGTITVE

-686 FYEVVAARDGVEA
+686 FYEVVAARDGAEA

-755 IKAGADAYLVKPF
+755 LKAGADAYLVKPF

-781 EQRIMLRDKYAQTIT
+781 EQRIMLRDKFAQTIT
-796 QAPVTDD
+796 QAPVTDN

-889 DYSHFAKVFRTVTGV
+889 DYSHFAKVFRTVTGI
-904 SPTAWTAKPKAQ
+904 SPTAWTAEPKAQ

>member
-1 MNTPRQRNATTL
+1 MTYMLHTLTRLLWATALAFILTCCQHGSPSESETQS
-13 WYMMVIG
+13 I
-20 LLMVA
+20 
-25 CGQRQAT
+25 R
-32 TPMAVRKSLDSLISS
+32 DSLA
-47 SHNIDTLRML
+47 TLR
-57 QKRMEKEDNVLG
+57 QQGKKERDAS
-69 RIIVC
+69 RY
-74 REIGRKMRNESLFD
+74 D
-88 EALRYHGE
+88 EALRLHIRGLDMARAVGDSSE
-96 ELTLAEDLED
+96 WI
-106 TLEMVQA
+106 QA
-113 LNNLGTDYR
+113 LNNIATDYR
-122 RLGVLD
+122 RMGMLD
-128 VAQDY
+128 VAQSY
-133 HYRAWTISK
+133 HYQALSLCDE
-142 ASGDTSHVAKKSRVV
+142 SSDTTYQMRKNRVK
-157 ALNGLGNIYLTVGN
+157 ALNGLGNIYLSI
-171 YERADSALRMAL
+171 YSYDDADSVFRQALE
-183 AGEKEL
+183 GEHQL
-189 KSELGQA
+189 GSATGQA
-196 INYANIGSIFRH
+196 INYANLGSIYSARGDDEKALDYYRQSMFY
-208 QNMNDS
+208 NKKDS
-214 AWAYFRKSMELNQ
+214 NL
-227 KVNNMLGISLCHTY
+227 LGMALCHLY
-241 YGSMYERERRYD
+241 FGNIYERRQQYD
-253 KAEEEYEKAY
+253 LALREYEQSDRMMTDLKD
-263 ELMKASHDDW
+263 LW
-273 HALNSLI
+273 HALEPRL
-280 ALASINLT
+280 ALASVYYHT
-288 KGDNA
+288 HED
-293 RAFDFLGKAKRMA
+293 AK
-306 EKIKSYEYL
+306 
-315 AEVYTLY
+315 
-322 YKHYKRTGDY
+322 
-332 SAALAAHEKAG
+332 ALALLDRADATARQINSWEHIVEVHHLYFQLMQRQGRYHEALDHHLI
-343 AMQDSVV
+343 ATAYQDSIL
-350 DMEKVNRIQNA
+350 DNEKLDRIHNI
-361 GLAIE
+361 GINIE
-366 RTQQARMMDA
+366 RTRQQEMVDMAQ
-376 ANMTLQSERSAR
+376 NELQTEKRIRQQSAWLFGLT
-388 MVSSVIF
+388 VI
-395 VIIVLLLSCALV
+395 LLLAVISALLYV
-407 IFFYAQRV
+407 QRMR
-415 NHHNHM
+415 HRSM
-421 NLKRVAQM
+421 EMM
-429 RENFFTSITHEFR
+429 REASRLREDFFTNITHEFR

-447 ILGLSQEL
+447 ILGLSRKIRE
-455 QKNPQDEVKSHAL
+455 NTEVPQSVSDKAS

-524 TLKYHYDKA
+524 TLKYHYDQA

-594 FEPFYTTGDTG
+594 FEPFYTTGDMG

-623 LDGTITAE
+623 LNGTITAE

-681 TQLEP
+681 SQLEP

-796 QAPVTDD
+796 QAPVSDD

-904 SPTAWTAKPKAQ
+904 SPTAWTAKPTAQ

>member
-1 MNTPRQRNATTL
+1 MTYMLHTLTRLLWATTL
-13 WYMMVIG
+13 AFILTCCQHGSPSESETQGM
-20 LLMVA
+20 
-25 CGQRQAT
+25 R
-32 TPMAVRKSLDSLISS
+32 DSLA
-47 SHNIDTLRML
+47 TLR
-57 QKRMEKEDNVLG
+57 QQGKKERDAS
-69 RIIVC
+69 RY
-74 REIGRKMRNESLFD
+74 D
-88 EALRYHGE
+88 EALRLHIRGLDMARAVGDSSE
-96 ELTLAEDLED
+96 WI
-106 TLEMVQA
+106 QA
-113 LNNLGTDYR
+113 LNNIATDYR
-122 RLGVLD
+122 RMGMLD
-128 VAQDY
+128 VAQSY
-133 HYRAWTISK
+133 HYQALSLCDE
-142 ASGDTSHVAKKSRVV
+142 SSDTTYQMRKNRVK
-157 ALNGLGNIYLTVGN
+157 ALNGLGNIYLSI
-171 YERADSALRMAL
+171 YSYDDADSVFRQALE
-183 AGEKEL
+183 GEHQL
-189 KSELGQA
+189 GSATGQA
-196 INYANIGSIFRH
+196 INYANLGSIYSARGDDEKALDYYRQSMFY
-208 QNMNDS
+208 NKKDS
-214 AWAYFRKSMELNQ
+214 NL
-227 KVNNMLGISLCHTY
+227 LGMALCHLY
-241 YGSMYERERRYD
+241 FGNIYERRQQYD
-253 KAEEEYEKAY
+253 LALREYEQSDRMMTDLKD
-263 ELMKASHDDW
+263 LW
-273 HALNSLI
+273 HALEPRL
-280 ALASINLT
+280 ALASVYYHT
-288 KGDNA
+288 HED
-293 RAFDFLGKAKRMA
+293 AK
-306 EKIKSYEYL
+306 
-315 AEVYTLY
+315 
-322 YKHYKRTGDY
+322 
-332 SAALAAHEKAG
+332 ALALLDRADATARQINSWEHIVEVHHLYFQLMQRQGRYHEALDHHLI
-343 AMQDSVV
+343 ATAYQDSIL
-350 DMEKVNRIQNA
+350 DNEKLDRIHNI
-361 GLAIE
+361 GINIE
-366 RTQQARMMDA
+366 RTRQQEMVDMAQ
-376 ANMTLQSERSAR
+376 NELQTEKRIRQQSAWLFGLT
-388 MVSSVIF
+388 VI
-395 VIIVLLLSCALV
+395 LLLAVISALLYV
-407 IFFYAQRV
+407 QRMR
-415 NHHNHM
+415 HHSM
-421 NLKRVAQM
+421 EMM
-429 RENFFTSITHEFR
+429 REASRLREDFFTNITHEFR

-447 ILGLSQEL
+447 ILGLSRKIRE
-455 QKNPQDEVKSHAL
+455 NTEVPQSVSDKAS

-594 FEPFYTTGDTG
+594 FEPFYTTGDMG

-686 FYEVVAARDGVEA
+686 FYEVVAARDGIEA
-699 LKRAGEI
+699 LKHAGEI

-889 DYSHFAKVFRTVTGV
+889 DYSHFAKVFRTVTGI
-904 SPTAWTAKPKAQ
+904 SPTAWTAKPTAQ

>member
-1 MNTPRQRNATTL
+1 MTYMLHTLTRLLWATALAFILTCCQHGSPSESETQS
-13 WYMMVIG
+13 I
-20 LLMVA
+20 
-25 CGQRQAT
+25 R
-32 TPMAVRKSLDSLISS
+32 DSLA
-47 SHNIDTLRML
+47 TLR
-57 QKRMEKEDNVLG
+57 QQGKKERDAS
-69 RIIVC
+69 RY
-74 REIGRKMRNESLFD
+74 D
-88 EALRYHGE
+88 EALRLHIRGLDMARAVGDSSE
-96 ELTLAEDLED
+96 WI
-106 TLEMVQA
+106 QA
-113 LNNLGTDYR
+113 LNNIATDYR
-122 RLGVLD
+122 RMGMLD
-128 VAQDY
+128 VAQSY
-133 HYRAWTISK
+133 HYQALSLCDE
-142 ASGDTSHVAKKSRVV
+142 SSDTTYQMRKNRVK
-157 ALNGLGNIYLTVGN
+157 ALNGLGNIYLSI
-171 YERADSALRMAL
+171 YSYDDADSVFRQALE
-183 AGEKEL
+183 GEHQL
-189 KSELGQA
+189 GSATGQA
-196 INYANIGSIFRH
+196 INYANLGSIYSARGDDEKALDYYRQSMFY
-208 QNMNDS
+208 NKKDS
-214 AWAYFRKSMELNQ
+214 NL
-227 KVNNMLGISLCHTY
+227 LGMALCHLY
-241 YGSMYERERRYD
+241 FGNIYERRQQYD
-253 KAEEEYEKAY
+253 LALREYEQSDRMMTDLKD
-263 ELMKASHDDW
+263 LW
-273 HALNSLI
+273 HALEPRL
-280 ALASINLT
+280 ALASVYYHT
-288 KGDNA
+288 HED
-293 RAFDFLGKAKRMA
+293 AK
-306 EKIKSYEYL
+306 
-315 AEVYTLY
+315 
-322 YKHYKRTGDY
+322 
-332 SAALAAHEKAG
+332 ALALLDRADATARQINSWEHIVEVHHLYFQLMQRQGRYHEALDHHLI
-343 AMQDSVV
+343 ATAYQDSIL
-350 DMEKVNRIQNA
+350 DNEKLDRIHNI
-361 GLAIE
+361 GINIE
-366 RTQQARMMDA
+366 RTRQQKMVDMAQ
-376 ANMTLQSERSAR
+376 NELQTEKRIRQQSAWLFGLT
-388 MVSSVIF
+388 VI
-395 VIIVLLLSCALV
+395 LLLAVISALLYV
-407 IFFYAQRV
+407 QRMR
-415 NHHNHM
+415 HRSM
-421 NLKRVAQM
+421 EMM
-429 RENFFTSITHEFR
+429 REASRLREDFFTNITHEFR

-447 ILGLSQEL
+447 ILGLSRKIRE
-455 QKNPQDEVKSHAL
+455 NTEVPQSVSDKAS

-524 TLKYHYDKA
+524 TLKYHYDQA

-594 FEPFYTTGDTG
+594 FEPFYTTGDMG

-623 LDGTITAE
+623 LNGTITAE

-796 QAPVTDD
+796 QAPVSDD

-889 DYSHFAKVFRTVTGV
+889 DYSHFAKVFRTVTGI
-904 SPTAWTAKPKAQ
+904 SPTAWTAKPTAQ

>member
-1 MNTPRQRNATTL
+1 MTYMLHTVTRLLWATALAFILTCCQHGSPSESETQS
-13 WYMMVIG
+13 I
-20 LLMVA
+20 
-25 CGQRQAT
+25 R
-32 TPMAVRKSLDSLISS
+32 DSLA
-47 SHNIDTLRML
+47 TLR
-57 QKRMEKEDNVLG
+57 QQGKKERDAS
-69 RIIVC
+69 RY
-74 REIGRKMRNESLFD
+74 D
-88 EALRYHGE
+88 EALRLHIRGLDMARAVGDSSE
-96 ELTLAEDLED
+96 WI
-106 TLEMVQA
+106 QA
-113 LNNLGTDYR
+113 LNNIATDYR
-122 RLGVLD
+122 RMGMLD
-128 VAQDY
+128 VAQSY
-133 HYRAWTISK
+133 HYQALSLCDES
-142 ASGDTSHVAKKSRVV
+142 ADTTYQMRKNRVK
-157 ALNGLGNIYLTVGN
+157 ALNGLGNIYLSI
-171 YERADSALRMAL
+171 YSYDDADSVFRQALE
-183 AGEKEL
+183 GEHQL
-189 KSELGQA
+189 GSATGQA
-196 INYANIGSIFRH
+196 INYANLVSIYSARGDDEKALDYYR
-208 QNMNDS
+208 QSMYYNKQDS
-214 AWAYFRKSMELNQ
+214 NL
-227 KVNNMLGISLCHTY
+227 LGMALCHLY
-241 YGSMYERERRYD
+241 FGNIYEKRQQYSLALR
-253 KAEEEYEKAY
+253 EYEQSDRMMTDLKD
-263 ELMKASHDDW
+263 LW
-273 HALNSLI
+273 HALEPRL
-280 ALASINLT
+280 ALASVYYHTHEDAKAQALLDRADATARQINSW
-288 KGDNA
+288 
-293 RAFDFLGKAKRMA
+293 
-306 EKIKSYEYL
+306 EHIV
-315 AEVYTLY
+315 EVHRLY
-322 YKHYKRTGDY
+322 FQLMQRQGRYRE
-332 SAALAAHEKAG
+332 ALDHHLIATAY
-343 AMQDSVV
+343 QDSIL
-350 DMEKVNRIQNA
+350 DNEKLDRIHNI
-361 GLAIE
+361 GINIE
-366 RTQQARMMDA
+366 RTRQQEMVDMAQ
-376 ANMTLQSERSAR
+376 NELQTEKRIRQQSAWLFGLT
-388 MVSSVIF
+388 VI
-395 VIIVLLLSCALV
+395 LLLAVISALL
-407 IFFYAQRV
+407 YGQRMR
-415 NHHNHM
+415 HRSM
-421 NLKRVAQM
+421 EMM
-429 RENFFTSITHEFR
+429 REASRLREDFFTNITHEFR

-447 ILGLSQEL
+447 ILGLSRKIRE
-455 QKNPQDEVKSHAL
+455 NTEVPQSVSDKAS

-524 TLKYHYDKA
+524 TLKYHYDQA

-612 GLALTQEIISH
+612 GLALTQEIIAH

-755 IKAGADAYLVKPF
+755 LKAGADAYLVKPF

-803 AIEDH
+803 TIEDH

-837 ITARQLHRK
+837 ITTRQLHRK

-889 DYSHFAKVFRTVTGV
+889 DYSHFAKVFRTVTGI
-904 SPTAWTAKPKAQ
+904 SPTAWTAEPKAQ

>member
-1 MNTPRQRNATTL
+1 MTYMLHTLTRLLWATALAFILTCCQHGSPSESETQS
-13 WYMMVIG
+13 I
-20 LLMVA
+20 
-25 CGQRQAT
+25 R
-32 TPMAVRKSLDSLISS
+32 DSLA
-47 SHNIDTLRML
+47 TLR
-57 QKRMEKEDNVLG
+57 QQGKKERDAS
-69 RIIVC
+69 RY
-74 REIGRKMRNESLFD
+74 D
-88 EALRYHGE
+88 EALRLHIRGLDMARAVGDSSE
-96 ELTLAEDLED
+96 WI
-106 TLEMVQA
+106 QA
-113 LNNLGTDYR
+113 LNNIATDYR
-122 RLGVLD
+122 RMGMLD
-128 VAQDY
+128 VAQSY
-133 HYRAWTISK
+133 HYQALTLCDES
-142 ASGDTSHVAKKSRVV
+142 SDTTYQMRKNRVK
-157 ALNGLGNIYLTVGN
+157 ALNGLGNIYLSI
-171 YERADSALRMAL
+171 YSYDDADSVFRQALE
-183 AGEKEL
+183 GEHQL
-189 KSELGQA
+189 GSATGQA
-196 INYANIGSIFRH
+196 INYANLGSIYSARGDDEKALDYYRQSMFY
-208 QNMNDS
+208 NKKDS
-214 AWAYFRKSMELNQ
+214 NL
-227 KVNNMLGISLCHTY
+227 LGMALCHLY
-241 YGSMYERERRYD
+241 FGNIYERRQQYD
-253 KAEEEYEKAY
+253 LALREYEQSDRMMTDLKD
-263 ELMKASHDDW
+263 LW
-273 HALNSLI
+273 HALEPRL
-280 ALASINLT
+280 ALASVYYHT
-288 KGDNA
+288 HED
-293 RAFDFLGKAKRMA
+293 AK
-306 EKIKSYEYL
+306 
-315 AEVYTLY
+315 
-322 YKHYKRTGDY
+322 
-332 SAALAAHEKAG
+332 ALALLDRADATARQINSWEHIVEVHHLYFQLMQRQGRYHEALDHHLI
-343 AMQDSVV
+343 ATAYQDSIL
-350 DMEKVNRIQNA
+350 DNEKLDRIHNI
-361 GLAIE
+361 GINIE
-366 RTQQARMMDA
+366 RTRQQKMVDMAQ
-376 ANMTLQSERSAR
+376 NELQTEKRIRQQSAWLFGLT
-388 MVSSVIF
+388 VI
-395 VIIVLLLSCALV
+395 LLLAVISALLYV
-407 IFFYAQRV
+407 QRMR
-415 NHHNHM
+415 HRSM
-421 NLKRVAQM
+421 EMM
-429 RENFFTSITHEFR
+429 REASRLREDFFTNITHEFR

-447 ILGLSQEL
+447 ILGLSRKIRESTEV
-455 QKNPQDEVKSHAL
+455 PQSVSDKAS

-623 LDGTITAE
+623 LNGTITAE

-699 LKRAGEI
+699 LKHAGEI

-904 SPTAWTAKPKAQ
+904 SPTAWTAKPTAQ

>member
-1 MNTPRQRNATTL
+1 MTYMLHTVTRLLWATALAFILTCCQHGSPSESETQS
-13 WYMMVIG
+13 I
-20 LLMVA
+20 
-25 CGQRQAT
+25 R
-32 TPMAVRKSLDSLISS
+32 DSLA
-47 SHNIDTLRML
+47 TLR
-57 QKRMEKEDNVLG
+57 QQGK
-69 RIIVC
+69 
-74 REIGRKMRNESLFD
+74 NERDASRYD
-88 EALRYHGE
+88 EALRLHIRGLDMARTVGDSSE
-96 ELTLAEDLED
+96 WI
-106 TLEMVQA
+106 QA
-113 LNNLGTDYR
+113 LNNIATDYR
-122 RLGVLD
+122 RMGMLD
-128 VAQDY
+128 VAQSY
-133 HYRAWTISK
+133 HYQALTLCDES
-142 ASGDTSHVAKKSRVV
+142 ADTTYQMRKNRVK
-157 ALNGLGNIYLTVGN
+157 ALNGLGNIYLSI
-171 YERADSALRMAL
+171 YSYDDADSVFRQALE
-183 AGEKEL
+183 GEHQL
-189 KSELGQA
+189 GSATGQA
-196 INYANIGSIFRH
+196 INYANLGSIYSARGDDEKALDYYRQSMFYNK
-208 QNMNDS
+208 QDS
-214 AWAYFRKSMELNQ
+214 NL
-227 KVNNMLGISLCHTY
+227 LGMALCHLY
-241 YGSMYERERRYD
+241 FGNIYEKRQQYSLALR
-253 KAEEEYEKAY
+253 EYEQSDRMMTDLKD
-263 ELMKASHDDW
+263 LW
-273 HALNSLI
+273 HALEPRL
-280 ALASINLT
+280 ALASVYYHTHEDAKAQALLDRADATARQINSW
-288 KGDNA
+288 
-293 RAFDFLGKAKRMA
+293 
-306 EKIKSYEYL
+306 EHIV
-315 AEVYTLY
+315 EVHRLY
-322 YKHYKRTGDY
+322 FQLMQRQGRYRE
-332 SAALAAHEKAG
+332 ALDHHLVATAY
-343 AMQDSVV
+343 QDSIL
-350 DMEKVNRIQNA
+350 DNEKLDRIHNI
-361 GLAIE
+361 GINIE
-366 RTQQARMMDA
+366 RTRQQEMV
-376 ANMTLQSERSAR
+376 NMAQNELQTEKRIRQQSAWLFGLT
-388 MVSSVIF
+388 VI
-395 VIIVLLLSCALV
+395 LLLAVISALL
-407 IFFYAQRV
+407 YGQRMR
-415 NHHNHM
+415 HRSM
-421 NLKRVAQM
+421 EMM
-429 RENFFTSITHEFR
+429 REASRLREDFFTNITHEFR

-447 ILGLSQEL
+447 ILGLSRKIRE
-455 QKNPQDEVKSHAL
+455 NTEVPESVSDKAS

-524 TLKYHYDKA
+524 TLKYHYDQA

-594 FEPFYTTGDTG
+594 FEPFYTTGDMG

-717 PNMDGMALAR
+717 PNMDGMALCR
-727 AIRANDL
+727 AIRDNDL

-755 IKAGADAYLVKPF
+755 LKAGADAYLVKPF

-796 QAPVTDD
+796 QAPVSDD

-904 SPTAWTAKPKAQ
+904 SPTAWTAKPTAQ

>member
-1 MNTPRQRNATTL
+1 MLHTLTRLLWATALAFILTCCQHGSPSESETQS
-13 WYMMVIG
+13 I
-20 LLMVA
+20 
-25 CGQRQAT
+25 R
-32 TPMAVRKSLDSLISS
+32 DSLA
-47 SHNIDTLRML
+47 TLR
-57 QKRMEKEDNVLG
+57 QQGKKERDAS
-69 RIIVC
+69 RY
-74 REIGRKMRNESLFD
+74 D
-88 EALRYHGE
+88 EALRLHIRGLDMARAVGDSSE
-96 ELTLAEDLED
+96 WI
-106 TLEMVQA
+106 QA
-113 LNNLGTDYR
+113 LNNIATDYR
-122 RLGVLD
+122 RMGMLD
-128 VAQDY
+128 VAQSY
-133 HYRAWTISK
+133 HYQALSLCDE
-142 ASGDTSHVAKKSRVV
+142 SSDTTYQMRKNRVK
-157 ALNGLGNIYLTVGN
+157 ALNGLGNIYLSI
-171 YERADSALRMAL
+171 YSYDDADSVFRQALE
-183 AGEKEL
+183 GEHQL
-189 KSELGQA
+189 GSATGQA
-196 INYANIGSIFRH
+196 INYANLGSIYSARGDDEKALDYYRQSMFY
-208 QNMNDS
+208 NKKDS
-214 AWAYFRKSMELNQ
+214 NL
-227 KVNNMLGISLCHTY
+227 LGMALCHLY
-241 YGSMYERERRYD
+241 FGNIYERRQQYD
-253 KAEEEYEKAY
+253 LALREYEQSDRMMTDLKD
-263 ELMKASHDDW
+263 LW
-273 HALNSLI
+273 HALEPRL
-280 ALASINLT
+280 ALASVYYHT
-288 KGDNA
+288 HED
-293 RAFDFLGKAKRMA
+293 AK
-306 EKIKSYEYL
+306 
-315 AEVYTLY
+315 
-322 YKHYKRTGDY
+322 
-332 SAALAAHEKAG
+332 ALALLDRADATARQINSWEHIVEVHHLYFQLMQRQGRYHEALDHHLI
-343 AMQDSVV
+343 ATAYQDSIL
-350 DMEKVNRIQNA
+350 DNEKLDRIHNI
-361 GLAIE
+361 GINIE
-366 RTQQARMMDA
+366 RTRQQEMV
-376 ANMTLQSERSAR
+376 NMAQNELQTEKRIRQQSAWLFGLT
-388 MVSSVIF
+388 VI
-395 VIIVLLLSCALV
+395 LLLAVISALLYV
-407 IFFYAQRV
+407 QRMR
-415 NHHNHM
+415 HHSM
-421 NLKRVAQM
+421 EMM
-429 RENFFTSITHEFR
+429 REASRLREDFFTNITHEFR

-447 ILGLSQEL
+447 ILGLSRKIRE
-455 QKNPQDEVKSHAL
+455 NTEVPQSVSDKAS

-524 TLKYHYDKA
+524 TLKYHYDQA

-594 FEPFYTTGDTG
+594 FEPFYTTGDMG

-623 LDGTITAE
+623 LNGTITAE

-681 TQLEP
+681 SQLEP

-796 QAPVTDD
+796 QAPVSDD

-904 SPTAWTAKPKAQ
+904 SPTAWTTKPKAQ

>member
-1 MNTPRQRNATTL
+1 MTYMLHTLTRLLWATALAFILTCCQHGSPSESETQS
-13 WYMMVIG
+13 I
-20 LLMVA
+20 
-25 CGQRQAT
+25 R
-32 TPMAVRKSLDSLISS
+32 DSLA
-47 SHNIDTLRML
+47 TLR
-57 QKRMEKEDNVLG
+57 QQGKKERDAS
-69 RIIVC
+69 RY
-74 REIGRKMRNESLFD
+74 D
-88 EALRYHGE
+88 EALRLHIRGLDMARAVGDSSE
-96 ELTLAEDLED
+96 WI
-106 TLEMVQA
+106 QA
-113 LNNLGTDYR
+113 LNNIATDYR
-122 RLGVLD
+122 RMGMLD
-128 VAQDY
+128 VAQSY
-133 HYRAWTISK
+133 HYQALSLCDE
-142 ASGDTSHVAKKSRVV
+142 SSDTTYQMRKNRVK
-157 ALNGLGNIYLTVGN
+157 ALNGLGNIYLSI
-171 YERADSALRMAL
+171 YSYDDADSVFRQALE
-183 AGEKEL
+183 GEHQL
-189 KSELGQA
+189 GSATGQA
-196 INYANIGSIFRH
+196 INYANLGSIYSARSDDEKALDYYRQSMFYNK
-208 QNMNDS
+208 QDS
-214 AWAYFRKSMELNQ
+214 NL
-227 KVNNMLGISLCHTY
+227 LGMALCHLY
-241 YGSMYERERRYD
+241 FGNIYERRQQYD
-253 KAEEEYEKAY
+253 LALREYEQSDRMMTDLKD
-263 ELMKASHDDW
+263 LW
-273 HALNSLI
+273 HALEPRL
-280 ALASINLT
+280 ALASVYYHT
-288 KGDNA
+288 HED
-293 RAFDFLGKAKRMA
+293 AK
-306 EKIKSYEYL
+306 
-315 AEVYTLY
+315 
-322 YKHYKRTGDY
+322 
-332 SAALAAHEKAG
+332 ALALLNRADATARQINSWEHIVEVHHLYFQLMQRQGRYHEALDHHLI
-343 AMQDSVV
+343 ATAYQDSIL
-350 DMEKVNRIQNA
+350 DNEKLDRIHNI
-361 GLAIE
+361 GINIE
-366 RTQQARMMDA
+366 RTRQQKMVDMAQ
-376 ANMTLQSERSAR
+376 NELQTEKRIRQQSAWLFGLT
-388 MVSSVIF
+388 VI
-395 VIIVLLLSCALV
+395 LLLAVISALLYV
-407 IFFYAQRV
+407 QRMR
-415 NHHNHM
+415 HHSM
-421 NLKRVAQM
+421 EMM
-429 RENFFTSITHEFR
+429 REASRLREDFFTNITHEFR

-447 ILGLSQEL
+447 ILGLSRKIRE
-455 QKNPQDEVKSHAL
+455 NTEVPQSVSDKAS

-594 FEPFYTTGDTG
+594 FEPFYTTGDMG

-623 LDGTITAE
+623 LNGTITAE

-650 ADPVTETEIGNS
+650 ADPVTETEIGYS

-819 HINKGED
+819 YINKGED

-904 SPTAWTAKPKAQ
+904 SPTAWTAKPTAQ

>member
-1 MNTPRQRNATTL
+1 MTYMLHTLTRLLWATALAFILTCCQHGSPSESETQS
-13 WYMMVIG
+13 I
-20 LLMVA
+20 
-25 CGQRQAT
+25 R
-32 TPMAVRKSLDSLISS
+32 DSLA
-47 SHNIDTLRML
+47 TLR
-57 QKRMEKEDNVLG
+57 QQGKKERDAS
-69 RIIVC
+69 RY
-74 REIGRKMRNESLFD
+74 D
-88 EALRYHGE
+88 EALRLHIRGLDMARAVGDSSE
-96 ELTLAEDLED
+96 WI
-106 TLEMVQA
+106 QA
-113 LNNLGTDYR
+113 LNNIATDYR
-122 RLGVLD
+122 RMGMLD
-128 VAQDY
+128 VAQSY
-133 HYRAWTISK
+133 HYQALTLCDES
-142 ASGDTSHVAKKSRVV
+142 ADTTYQMRKNRVK
-157 ALNGLGNIYLTVGN
+157 ALNGLGNIYLSI
-171 YERADSALRMAL
+171 YSYDDADSVFRQALE
-183 AGEKEL
+183 GEHQL
-189 KSELGQA
+189 GSATGQA
-196 INYANIGSIFRH
+196 INYANLGSIYSARGDDEKALDYYRQSMFY
-208 QNMNDS
+208 NKKDS
-214 AWAYFRKSMELNQ
+214 NL
-227 KVNNMLGISLCHTY
+227 LGMALCHLY
-241 YGSMYERERRYD
+241 FGNIYERRQQYD
-253 KAEEEYEKAY
+253 LALREYEQSDRMMTDLKD
-263 ELMKASHDDW
+263 LW
-273 HALNSLI
+273 HALEPRL
-280 ALASINLT
+280 ALASVYYHTHEDAKAQALLDRADATARQINSW
-288 KGDNA
+288 
-293 RAFDFLGKAKRMA
+293 
-306 EKIKSYEYL
+306 EHIV
-315 AEVYTLY
+315 EVHHLY
-322 YKHYKRTGDY
+322 FQLMQRQGRYHE
-332 SAALAAHEKAG
+332 ALDHHLIATAY
-343 AMQDSVV
+343 QDSIL
-350 DMEKVNRIQNA
+350 DNEKLDRIHNI
-361 GLAIE
+361 GINIE
-366 RTQQARMMDA
+366 RTRQQEMV
-376 ANMTLQSERSAR
+376 NMAQNELQTEKRIRQQSAWLFGLT
-388 MVSSVIF
+388 VI
-395 VIIVLLLSCALV
+395 LLLAVISALLYV
-407 IFFYAQRV
+407 QRMR
-415 NHHNHM
+415 HHSM
-421 NLKRVAQM
+421 EMM
-429 RENFFTSITHEFR
+429 REASRLREDFFTNITHEFR

-447 ILGLSQEL
+447 ILGLSRKIRE
-455 QKNPQDEVKSHAL
+455 NTEVPQSVSDKAS

-524 TLKYHYDKA
+524 TLKYHYDQA

-594 FEPFYTTGDTG
+594 FEPFYTTGDMG

-623 LDGTITAE
+623 LNGTITAE

-681 TQLEP
+681 SQLEP

-796 QAPVTDD
+796 QAPVSDD

-904 SPTAWTAKPKAQ
+904 SPTAWTAKPTAQ

>member
-1 MNTPRQRNATTL
+1 MTYMLHTVTRLLWATALAFILTCCQHGSPSESETQS
-13 WYMMVIG
+13 I
-20 LLMVA
+20 
-25 CGQRQAT
+25 R
-32 TPMAVRKSLDSLISS
+32 DSLA
-47 SHNIDTLRML
+47 TLR
-57 QKRMEKEDNVLG
+57 QQGKKERDAS
-69 RIIVC
+69 RY
-74 REIGRKMRNESLFD
+74 D
-88 EALRYHGE
+88 EALRLHIRGLDMARAVGDSSE
-96 ELTLAEDLED
+96 WI
-106 TLEMVQA
+106 QA
-113 LNNLGTDYR
+113 LNNIATDYR
-122 RLGVLD
+122 RMGMLD
-128 VAQDY
+128 VAQSY
-133 HYRAWTISK
+133 HYQALSLCDE
-142 ASGDTSHVAKKSRVV
+142 SSDTTYQMRKNRVK
-157 ALNGLGNIYLTVGN
+157 ALNGLGNIYLSI
-171 YERADSALRMAL
+171 YSYDDADSVFRQALE
-183 AGEKEL
+183 GEHQL
-189 KSELGQA
+189 GSATGQA
-196 INYANIGSIFRH
+196 INYANLGSIYSARGDDEKALDYYRQSMFY
-208 QNMNDS
+208 NKKDS
-214 AWAYFRKSMELNQ
+214 NL
-227 KVNNMLGISLCHTY
+227 LGMALCHLY
-241 YGSMYERERRYD
+241 FGNIYEKRQQYALALR
-253 KAEEEYEKAY
+253 EYEQSDRMMTDLKD
-263 ELMKASHDDW
+263 LW
-273 HALNSLI
+273 HALEPRL
-280 ALASINLT
+280 ALASVYYHT
-288 KGDNA
+288 HED
-293 RAFDFLGKAKRMA
+293 AK
-306 EKIKSYEYL
+306 
-315 AEVYTLY
+315 
-322 YKHYKRTGDY
+322 
-332 SAALAAHEKAG
+332 ALALLDRADATARQINSWEHIVEVHRLYFQLMQRQGRYREALDHHLI
-343 AMQDSVV
+343 ATAYQDSIL
-350 DMEKVNRIQNA
+350 DNEKLDRIHNI
-361 GLAIE
+361 GINIE
-366 RTQQARMMDA
+366 RTRQQEMVDMAQ
-376 ANMTLQSERSAR
+376 NELQTEKRIRQQSAWLFGLT
-388 MVSSVIF
+388 VI
-395 VIIVLLLSCALV
+395 LLLAVISALLYV
-407 IFFYAQRV
+407 QRMR
-415 NHHNHM
+415 HRSM
-421 NLKRVAQM
+421 EMM
-429 RENFFTSITHEFR
+429 REASRLREDFFTNITHEFR

-447 ILGLSQEL
+447 ILGLSRKIRE
-455 QKNPQDEVKSHAL
+455 NTEVPQSVSDKAS

-623 LDGTITAE
+623 LNGTITAE

-803 AIEDH
+803 TIEDH

-904 SPTAWTAKPKAQ
+904 SPTAWTAEPKAQ

>member
-1 MNTPRQRNATTL
+1 MTYMLHTLTRLLWATALAFILTCCQHGSPSESETQS
-13 WYMMVIG
+13 I
-20 LLMVA
+20 
-25 CGQRQAT
+25 R
-32 TPMAVRKSLDSLISS
+32 DSLA
-47 SHNIDTLRML
+47 TLR
-57 QKRMEKEDNVLG
+57 QQGKKERDAS
-69 RIIVC
+69 RY
-74 REIGRKMRNESLFD
+74 D
-88 EALRYHGE
+88 EALRLHIRGLDMARAVGDSSE
-96 ELTLAEDLED
+96 WI
-106 TLEMVQA
+106 QA
-113 LNNLGTDYR
+113 LNNIATDYR
-122 RLGVLD
+122 RMGMLD
-128 VAQDY
+128 VAQSY
-133 HYRAWTISK
+133 HYQALSLCDE
-142 ASGDTSHVAKKSRVV
+142 SSDTTYQMRKNRVK
-157 ALNGLGNIYLTVGN
+157 ALNGLGNIYLSI
-171 YERADSALRMAL
+171 YSYDDADSVFRQALE
-183 AGEKEL
+183 GEHQL
-189 KSELGQA
+189 GSATGQA
-196 INYANIGSIFRH
+196 INYANLGSIYSARGDDEKALDYYRQSMFY
-208 QNMNDS
+208 NKKDS
-214 AWAYFRKSMELNQ
+214 NL
-227 KVNNMLGISLCHTY
+227 LGMALCHLY
-241 YGSMYERERRYD
+241 FGNIYERRQQYD
-253 KAEEEYEKAY
+253 LALREYEQSDRMMTDLKD
-263 ELMKASHDDW
+263 LW
-273 HALNSLI
+273 HALEPRL
-280 ALASINLT
+280 ALASVYYHTHEDAKAHALLDRADATARQINSW
-288 KGDNA
+288 
-293 RAFDFLGKAKRMA
+293 
-306 EKIKSYEYL
+306 EHIV
-315 AEVYTLY
+315 EVHHLY
-322 YKHYKRTGDY
+322 FQLMQRQGRYHE
-332 SAALAAHEKAG
+332 ALDHHLIATAY
-343 AMQDSVV
+343 QDSIL
-350 DMEKVNRIQNA
+350 DNEKLDRIHNI
-361 GLAIE
+361 GINIE
-366 RTQQARMMDA
+366 RTRQQEMV
-376 ANMTLQSERSAR
+376 NMAQNELQTEKRIRQQSAWLFGLT
-388 MVSSVIF
+388 VI
-395 VIIVLLLSCALV
+395 LLLAVISALLYV
-407 IFFYAQRV
+407 QRMR
-415 NHHNHM
+415 HHSM
-421 NLKRVAQM
+421 EMM
-429 RENFFTSITHEFR
+429 REASRLREDFFTNITHEFR

-447 ILGLSQEL
+447 ILGLSRKIRE
-455 QKNPQDEVKSHAL
+455 NTEVPQSVSDKAS

-594 FEPFYTTGDTG
+594 FEPFYTTGDMG

-623 LDGTITAE
+623 LNGTITAE

-681 TQLEP
+681 SQLEP

-796 QAPVTDD
+796 QAPVSDD

-904 SPTAWTAKPKAQ
+904 SPTAWTAKPTAQ

>member
-1 MNTPRQRNATTL
+1 MTYMLHTVTRLLWATALAFILTCCQHGSPSESETQS
-13 WYMMVIG
+13 I
-20 LLMVA
+20 
-25 CGQRQAT
+25 R
-32 TPMAVRKSLDSLISS
+32 DSLA
-47 SHNIDTLRML
+47 TLR
-57 QKRMEKEDNVLG
+57 QQGKKERDAS
-69 RIIVC
+69 RY
-74 REIGRKMRNESLFD
+74 D
-88 EALRYHGE
+88 EALRLHIRGLDMARAVGDSSE
-96 ELTLAEDLED
+96 WI
-106 TLEMVQA
+106 QA
-113 LNNLGTDYR
+113 LNNIATDYR
-122 RLGVLD
+122 RMGMLD
-128 VAQDY
+128 VAQSY
-133 HYRAWTISK
+133 HYQALSLCDES
-142 ASGDTSHVAKKSRVV
+142 ADTTYQMRKNRVK
-157 ALNGLGNIYLTVGN
+157 ALNGLGNIYLSI
-171 YERADSALRMAL
+171 YSYDDADSVFRQALE
-183 AGEKEL
+183 GEHQL
-189 KSELGQA
+189 GSATGQA
-196 INYANIGSIFRH
+196 INYANLGSIYSARGDDEKALDYYR
-208 QNMNDS
+208 QSMYYNKQDS
-214 AWAYFRKSMELNQ
+214 NL
-227 KVNNMLGISLCHTY
+227 LGMALCHLY
-241 YGSMYERERRYD
+241 FGNIYEKRQQYD
-253 KAEEEYEKAY
+253 LALREYEQSDRMMTDLKD
-263 ELMKASHDDW
+263 LW
-273 HALNSLI
+273 HALEPRL
-280 ALASINLT
+280 ALASVYYHTHEDAKAQALLDRADATARQINSW
-288 KGDNA
+288 
-293 RAFDFLGKAKRMA
+293 
-306 EKIKSYEYL
+306 EHIV
-315 AEVYTLY
+315 EVHRLY
-322 YKHYKRTGDY
+322 FQLMQRQGRYRE
-332 SAALAAHEKAG
+332 ALDHHLIATAY
-343 AMQDSVV
+343 QDSIL
-350 DMEKVNRIQNA
+350 DNEKLDRIHNI
-361 GLAIE
+361 GINIE
-366 RTQQARMMDA
+366 RTRQQEIVDMAQ
-376 ANMTLQSERSAR
+376 NELQTEKRIRQQSAWLFGLT
-388 MVSSVIF
+388 VI
-395 VIIVLLLSCALV
+395 LLLAVISALLYV
-407 IFFYAQRV
+407 QRMR
-415 NHHNHM
+415 HRSM
-421 NLKRVAQM
+421 EMM
-429 RENFFTSITHEFR
+429 REASRLREDFFTNITHEFR

-447 ILGLSQEL
+447 ILGLSRKIRE
-455 QKNPQDEVKSHAL
+455 NTEVPQSVSDKAS

-524 TLKYHYDKA
+524 TLKYHYDQA

-547 SNLVSNALK
+547 SNLVSNAMK

-755 IKAGADAYLVKPF
+755 LKAGADAYLVKPF

-796 QAPVTDD
+796 QAPVTDN

-889 DYSHFAKVFRTVTGV
+889 DYSHFAKVFRTVTGI
-904 SPTAWTAKPKAQ
+904 SPTAWTAEPKAQ

>member
-1 MNTPRQRNATTL
+1 MTYMLHTLTRLLWATALAFILTCCQHGSPSESETQS
-13 WYMMVIG
+13 I
-20 LLMVA
+20 
-25 CGQRQAT
+25 R
-32 TPMAVRKSLDSLISS
+32 DSLA
-47 SHNIDTLRML
+47 TLR
-57 QKRMEKEDNVLG
+57 QQGKKERDAS
-69 RIIVC
+69 RY
-74 REIGRKMRNESLFD
+74 D
-88 EALRYHGE
+88 EALRLHIRGLDMARAVGDSSE
-96 ELTLAEDLED
+96 WI
-106 TLEMVQA
+106 QA
-113 LNNLGTDYR
+113 LNNIATDYR
-122 RLGVLD
+122 RMGMLD
-128 VAQDY
+128 VAQSY
-133 HYRAWTISK
+133 HYQALTLCDES
-142 ASGDTSHVAKKSRVV
+142 SDTTYQMRKNRVK
-157 ALNGLGNIYLTVGN
+157 ALNGLGNIYLSI
-171 YERADSALRMAL
+171 YSYDDADSVFRQALE
-183 AGEKEL
+183 GEHQL
-189 KSELGQA
+189 GSATGQA
-196 INYANIGSIFRH
+196 INYANLGSIYSARGDDEKALDYYRQSMFY
-208 QNMNDS
+208 NKKDS
-214 AWAYFRKSMELNQ
+214 NL
-227 KVNNMLGISLCHTY
+227 LGMALCHLY
-241 YGSMYERERRYD
+241 FGNIYERRQQYD
-253 KAEEEYEKAY
+253 LALREYEQSDRMMTDLKD
-263 ELMKASHDDW
+263 LW
-273 HALNSLI
+273 HALEPRL
-280 ALASINLT
+280 ALASVYYHT
-288 KGDNA
+288 HED
-293 RAFDFLGKAKRMA
+293 AK
-306 EKIKSYEYL
+306 
-315 AEVYTLY
+315 
-322 YKHYKRTGDY
+322 
-332 SAALAAHEKAG
+332 ALALLDRADATARQINSWEHIVEVHHLYFQLMQRQGRYHEALDHHLI
-343 AMQDSVV
+343 ATAYQDSIL
-350 DMEKVNRIQNA
+350 DNEKLDRIHNI
-361 GLAIE
+361 GINIE
-366 RTQQARMMDA
+366 RTRQQKMVDMAQ
-376 ANMTLQSERSAR
+376 NELQTEKRIRQQSAWLFGLT
-388 MVSSVIF
+388 VI
-395 VIIVLLLSCALV
+395 LLLAVISALLYV
-407 IFFYAQRV
+407 QRMR
-415 NHHNHM
+415 HRSM
-421 NLKRVAQM
+421 EMM
-429 RENFFTSITHEFR
+429 REASRLREDFFTNITHEFR

-447 ILGLSQEL
+447 ILGLSRKIRE
-455 QKNPQDEVKSHAL
+455 NTEVPQSVSDKAS

-524 TLKYHYDKA
+524 TLKYHYDQA

-605 EAKGTGI
+605 ETKGTGI

-623 LDGTITAE
+623 LNGTITAE

-904 SPTAWTAKPKAQ
+904 SPTAWTAKPTAQ

>member
-1 MNTPRQRNATTL
+1 MF
-13 WYMMVIG
+13 
-20 LLMVA
+20 
-25 CGQRQAT
+25 RQA
-32 TPMAVRKSLDSLISS
+32 LEGE
-47 SHNIDTLRML
+47 H
-57 QKRMEKEDNVLG
+57 QLG
-69 RIIVC
+69 
-74 REIGRKMRNESLFD
+74 
-88 EALRYHGE
+88 
-96 ELTLAEDLED
+96 
-106 TLEMVQA
+106 
-113 LNNLGTDYR
+113 
-122 RLGVLD
+122 
-128 VAQDY
+128 
-133 HYRAWTISK
+133 
-142 ASGDTSHVAKKSRVV
+142 
-157 ALNGLGNIYLTVGN
+157 
-171 YERADSALRMAL
+171 SAT
-183 AGEKEL
+183 
-189 KSELGQA
+189 GQA
-196 INYANIGSIFRH
+196 INYANLGSIYSARGDDEKALDYYRQSMFY
-208 QNMNDS
+208 NKKDS
-214 AWAYFRKSMELNQ
+214 NL
-227 KVNNMLGISLCHTY
+227 LGMALCHLY
-241 YGSMYERERRYD
+241 FGNIYERRQQYD
-253 KAEEEYEKAY
+253 LALREYEQSDRMMTDLKD
-263 ELMKASHDDW
+263 LW
-273 HALNSLI
+273 HALEPRL
-280 ALASINLT
+280 ALASVYYHT
-288 KGDNA
+288 HED
-293 RAFDFLGKAKRMA
+293 AK
-306 EKIKSYEYL
+306 
-315 AEVYTLY
+315 
-322 YKHYKRTGDY
+322 
-332 SAALAAHEKAG
+332 ALALLDRADATARQINSWEHIVEVHHLYFQLMQRQGRYHEALDHHLI
-343 AMQDSVV
+343 ATAYQDSIL
-350 DMEKVNRIQNA
+350 DNEKLDRIHNI
-361 GLAIE
+361 GINIE
-366 RTQQARMMDA
+366 RTRQQEMVDMAQ
-376 ANMTLQSERSAR
+376 NELQTEKRIRQQSAWLFGLT
-388 MVSSVIF
+388 VI
-395 VIIVLLLSCALV
+395 LLLAVISALLYV
-407 IFFYAQRV
+407 QRMR
-415 NHHNHM
+415 HRSM
-421 NLKRVAQM
+421 EMM
-429 RENFFTSITHEFR
+429 REASRLREDFFTNITHEFR

-447 ILGLSQEL
+447 ILGLSRKIRE
-455 QKNPQDEVKSHAL
+455 NTEVPQSVSDKAS

-623 LDGTITAE
+623 LNGTITAE

-681 TQLEP
+681 SQLEP

-699 LKRAGEI
+699 LKHAGEI

-796 QAPVTDD
+796 QAPVSDD

-904 SPTAWTAKPKAQ
+904 SPTAWTAKPTAQ

>member
-1 MNTPRQRNATTL
+1 MTYMLHTLTRLLWATTL
-13 WYMMVIG
+13 AFILTCCQHG
-20 LLMVA
+20 SPSESET
-25 CGQRQAT
+25 QSIR
-32 TPMAVRKSLDSLISS
+32 DSLA
-47 SHNIDTLRML
+47 TLR
-57 QKRMEKEDNVLG
+57 QQGKKERDAS
-69 RIIVC
+69 RY
-74 REIGRKMRNESLFD
+74 D
-88 EALRYHGE
+88 EALRLHIRGLDMARAVGDSSE
-96 ELTLAEDLED
+96 WI
-106 TLEMVQA
+106 QA
-113 LNNLGTDYR
+113 LNNIATDYR
-122 RLGVLD
+122 RMGMLD
-128 VAQDY
+128 VAQSY
-133 HYRAWTISK
+133 HYQALSLCDE
-142 ASGDTSHVAKKSRVV
+142 SSDTTYQMRKNRVK
-157 ALNGLGNIYLTVGN
+157 ALNGLGNIYLSI
-171 YERADSALRMAL
+171 YSYDDADSVFRQALE
-183 AGEKEL
+183 GEHQL
-189 KSELGQA
+189 GSATGQA
-196 INYANIGSIFRH
+196 INYANLGSIYSARGDDEKALDYYRQSMFY
-208 QNMNDS
+208 NKKDS
-214 AWAYFRKSMELNQ
+214 NL
-227 KVNNMLGISLCHTY
+227 LGMALCHLY
-241 YGSMYERERRYD
+241 FGNIYERRQQYD
-253 KAEEEYEKAY
+253 LALREYEQSDRMMTDLKD
-263 ELMKASHDDW
+263 LW
-273 HALNSLI
+273 HALEPRL
-280 ALASINLT
+280 ALASVYYHT
-288 KGDNA
+288 HED
-293 RAFDFLGKAKRMA
+293 AK
-306 EKIKSYEYL
+306 
-315 AEVYTLY
+315 
-322 YKHYKRTGDY
+322 
-332 SAALAAHEKAG
+332 ALALLDRADATARQINSWEHIVEVHHLYFQLMQRQGRYHEALDHHLI
-343 AMQDSVV
+343 ATAYQDSIL
-350 DMEKVNRIQNA
+350 DNEKLDRIHNI
-361 GLAIE
+361 GINIE
-366 RTQQARMMDA
+366 RTRQQKMVDMAQ
-376 ANMTLQSERSAR
+376 NELQTEKRIRQQSAWLFGLT
-388 MVSSVIF
+388 VI
-395 VIIVLLLSCALV
+395 LLLAVISALLYV
-407 IFFYAQRV
+407 QRMR
-415 NHHNHM
+415 HHSM
-421 NLKRVAQM
+421 EMM
-429 RENFFTSITHEFR
+429 REASRLREDFFTNITHEFR

-447 ILGLSQEL
+447 ILGLSRKIRE
-455 QKNPQDEVKSHAL
+455 NTEVPQSVSDKAS

-524 TLKYHYDKA
+524 TLKYHYDQA

-594 FEPFYTTGDTG
+594 FEPFYTTGDMG

-623 LDGTITAE
+623 LNGTITAE

-796 QAPVTDD
+796 QAPVSDD

-904 SPTAWTAKPKAQ
+904 SPTAWTAKPTAQ

>member
-1 MNTPRQRNATTL
+1 MTYMLHTLTRLLWATTL
-13 WYMMVIG
+13 AFILTCCQHG
-20 LLMVA
+20 SPSESET
-25 CGQRQAT
+25 QSIR
-32 TPMAVRKSLDSLISS
+32 DSLA
-47 SHNIDTLRML
+47 TLR
-57 QKRMEKEDNVLG
+57 QQGKKERDAS
-69 RIIVC
+69 RY
-74 REIGRKMRNESLFD
+74 D
-88 EALRYHGE
+88 EALRLHIRGLDMARAVGDSSE
-96 ELTLAEDLED
+96 WI
-106 TLEMVQA
+106 QA
-113 LNNLGTDYR
+113 LNNIATDYR
-122 RLGVLD
+122 RMGMLD
-128 VAQDY
+128 VAQSY
-133 HYRAWTISK
+133 HYQALSLCDE
-142 ASGDTSHVAKKSRVV
+142 SSDTTYQMRKNRVK
-157 ALNGLGNIYLTVGN
+157 ALNGLGNIYLSI
-171 YERADSALRMAL
+171 YSYDDADSVFRQALE
-183 AGEKEL
+183 GEHQL
-189 KSELGQA
+189 GSATGQA
-196 INYANIGSIFRH
+196 INYANLGSIYSARGDDEKALDYYRQSMFY
-208 QNMNDS
+208 NKKDS
-214 AWAYFRKSMELNQ
+214 NL
-227 KVNNMLGISLCHTY
+227 LGMALCHLY
-241 YGSMYERERRYD
+241 FGNIYERRQQYD
-253 KAEEEYEKAY
+253 LALREYEQSDRMMTDLKD
-263 ELMKASHDDW
+263 LW
-273 HALNSLI
+273 HALEPRL
-280 ALASINLT
+280 ALASVYYHT
-288 KGDNA
+288 HED
-293 RAFDFLGKAKRMA
+293 AK
-306 EKIKSYEYL
+306 
-315 AEVYTLY
+315 
-322 YKHYKRTGDY
+322 
-332 SAALAAHEKAG
+332 ALALLDRADATARQINSWEHIVEVHHLYFQLMQRQGRYHEALDHHLI
-343 AMQDSVV
+343 ATAYQDSIL
-350 DMEKVNRIQNA
+350 DNEKLDRIHNI
-361 GLAIE
+361 GINIE
-366 RTQQARMMDA
+366 RTRQQEMVDMAQ
-376 ANMTLQSERSAR
+376 NELQTEKRIRQQSAWLFGLT
-388 MVSSVIF
+388 VI
-395 VIIVLLLSCALV
+395 LLLAVISALLYV
-407 IFFYAQRV
+407 QRMR
-415 NHHNHM
+415 HRSM
-421 NLKRVAQM
+421 EMM
-429 RENFFTSITHEFR
+429 REASRLREDFFTNITHEFR

-447 ILGLSQEL
+447 ILGLSRKIRE
-455 QKNPQDEVKSHAL
+455 NTEVPQSVSDKAS

-605 EAKGTGI
+605 ETKGTGI

-623 LDGTITAE
+623 LNGTITAE

-699 LKRAGEI
+699 LKHAGEI

-796 QAPVTDD
+796 QAPVSDD

-904 SPTAWTAKPKAQ
+904 SPTAWTAKPTAQ

>member
-1 MNTPRQRNATTL
+1 MFYNKKDSN
-13 WYMMVIG
+13 
-20 LLMVA
+20 LL
-25 CGQRQAT
+25 G
-32 TPMAVRKSLDSLISS
+32 MALCHLY
-47 SHNIDTLRML
+47 
-57 QKRMEKEDNVLG
+57 
-69 RIIVC
+69 
-74 REIGRKMRNESLFD
+74 F
-88 EALRYHGE
+88 
-96 ELTLAEDLED
+96 
-106 TLEMVQA
+106 
-113 LNNLGTDYR
+113 
-122 RLGVLD
+122 
-128 VAQDY
+128 
-133 HYRAWTISK
+133 
-142 ASGDTSHVAKKSRVV
+142 
-157 ALNGLGNIYLTVGN
+157 GNIY
-171 YERADSALRMAL
+171 ERRQQYDLALR
-183 AGEKEL
+183 
-189 KSELGQA
+189 
-196 INYANIGSIFRH
+196 
-208 QNMNDS
+208 
-214 AWAYFRKSMELNQ
+214 
-227 KVNNMLGISLCHTY
+227 
-241 YGSMYERERRYD
+241 
-253 KAEEEYEKAY
+253 EYEQSDRMMTDLKD
-263 ELMKASHDDW
+263 LW
-273 HALNSLI
+273 HALEPRL
-280 ALASINLT
+280 ALASVYYHT
-288 KGDNA
+288 HED
-293 RAFDFLGKAKRMA
+293 AK
-306 EKIKSYEYL
+306 
-315 AEVYTLY
+315 
-322 YKHYKRTGDY
+322 
-332 SAALAAHEKAG
+332 ALALLDRADATARQINSWEHIVEVHHLYFQLMQRQGRYHEALDHHLI
-343 AMQDSVV
+343 ATAYQDSIL
-350 DMEKVNRIQNA
+350 DNEKLDRIHNI
-361 GLAIE
+361 GINIE
-366 RTQQARMMDA
+366 RTRQQKMVDMAQ
-376 ANMTLQSERSAR
+376 NELQTEKRIRQQSAWLFGLT
-388 MVSSVIF
+388 VI
-395 VIIVLLLSCALV
+395 LLLAVISALLYV
-407 IFFYAQRV
+407 QRMR
-415 NHHNHM
+415 HHSM
-421 NLKRVAQM
+421 EMM
-429 RENFFTSITHEFR
+429 REASRLREDFFTNITHEFR

-447 ILGLSQEL
+447 ILVLSRKIRE
-455 QKNPQDEVKSHAL
+455 NTEVPQSVSDKAS

-594 FEPFYTTGDTG
+594 FEPFYTSGDMG

-623 LDGTITAE
+623 LNGTITAE

-668 VAEDNADVADLLC
+668 VAEDNTDVADLLC

-904 SPTAWTAKPKAQ
+904 SPTAWTAKPTAQ

>member
-1 MNTPRQRNATTL
+1 MTYMLHTVTRLLWATALAFILTCCQHGSPSESETQS
-13 WYMMVIG
+13 I
-20 LLMVA
+20 
-25 CGQRQAT
+25 R
-32 TPMAVRKSLDSLISS
+32 DSLA
-47 SHNIDTLRML
+47 TLR
-57 QKRMEKEDNVLG
+57 QQGKKERDAS
-69 RIIVC
+69 RY
-74 REIGRKMRNESLFD
+74 D
-88 EALRYHGE
+88 EALRLHIRGLDMARAVGDSSE
-96 ELTLAEDLED
+96 WI
-106 TLEMVQA
+106 QA
-113 LNNLGTDYR
+113 LNNIATDYR
-122 RLGVLD
+122 RMGMLD
-128 VAQDY
+128 VAQSY
-133 HYRAWTISK
+133 HYQALTLCDES
-142 ASGDTSHVAKKSRVV
+142 SDTTYQMRKNRVK
-157 ALNGLGNIYLTVGN
+157 ALNGLGNIYLSI
-171 YERADSALRMAL
+171 YSYDDADSVFRQALE
-183 AGEKEL
+183 GEHQL
-189 KSELGQA
+189 GSATGQA
-196 INYANIGSIFRH
+196 INYANLGSIYSARGDDEKALDYYRQSMFY
-208 QNMNDS
+208 NKKDS
-214 AWAYFRKSMELNQ
+214 NL
-227 KVNNMLGISLCHTY
+227 LGMALCHLY
-241 YGSMYERERRYD
+241 FGNIYERRQQYD
-253 KAEEEYEKAY
+253 LALREYEQSDRMMTDLKD
-263 ELMKASHDDW
+263 LW
-273 HALNSLI
+273 HALEPRL
-280 ALASINLT
+280 ALASVYYHT
-288 KGDNA
+288 HED
-293 RAFDFLGKAKRMA
+293 AK
-306 EKIKSYEYL
+306 
-315 AEVYTLY
+315 
-322 YKHYKRTGDY
+322 
-332 SAALAAHEKAG
+332 ALALLDRADATARQINSWEHIVEVHHLYFQLMQRQGRYHEALDHHLI
-343 AMQDSVV
+343 ATAYQDSIL
-350 DMEKVNRIQNA
+350 DNEKLDRIHNI
-361 GLAIE
+361 GINIE
-366 RTQQARMMDA
+366 RTRQQKMVDMAQ
-376 ANMTLQSERSAR
+376 NELQTEKRIRQQSAWLFGLT
-388 MVSSVIF
+388 VI
-395 VIIVLLLSCALV
+395 LLLAVISALLYV
-407 IFFYAQRV
+407 QRMR
-415 NHHNHM
+415 HRSM
-421 NLKRVAQM
+421 EMM
-429 RENFFTSITHEFR
+429 REASRLREDFFTNITHEFR

-447 ILGLSQEL
+447 ILGLSRKIRE
-455 QKNPQDEVKSHAL
+455 NTEVPQSVSDKAS

-524 TLKYHYDKA
+524 TLKYHYDQA

-594 FEPFYTTGDTG
+594 FEPFYTTGDMG

-612 GLALTQEIISH
+612 GLALTQEIIAH
-623 LDGTITAE
+623 LNGTITAE

-699 LKRAGEI
+699 LKHAGEI

-796 QAPVTDD
+796 QAPVSDD

-904 SPTAWTAKPKAQ
+904 SPTAWTAKPTAQ

>member
-1 MNTPRQRNATTL
+1 MTYMLHTLTRLLWATALAFILTCCQHGSPSESETQS
-13 WYMMVIG
+13 I
-20 LLMVA
+20 
-25 CGQRQAT
+25 R
-32 TPMAVRKSLDSLISS
+32 DSLA
-47 SHNIDTLRML
+47 TLR
-57 QKRMEKEDNVLG
+57 QQGKKERDAS
-69 RIIVC
+69 RY
-74 REIGRKMRNESLFD
+74 D
-88 EALRYHGE
+88 EALRLHIRGLDMARAVGDSSE
-96 ELTLAEDLED
+96 WI
-106 TLEMVQA
+106 QA
-113 LNNLGTDYR
+113 LNNIATDYR
-122 RLGVLD
+122 RMGMLD
-128 VAQDY
+128 VAQSY
-133 HYRAWTISK
+133 HYQALSLCDE
-142 ASGDTSHVAKKSRVV
+142 SSDTTYQMRKNRVK
-157 ALNGLGNIYLTVGN
+157 ALNGLGNIYLSI
-171 YERADSALRMAL
+171 YSYDDADSVFRQALE
-183 AGEKEL
+183 GEHQL
-189 KSELGQA
+189 GSATGQA
-196 INYANIGSIFRH
+196 INYANLGSIYSARGDDEKALDYYRQSMFY
-208 QNMNDS
+208 NKKDS
-214 AWAYFRKSMELNQ
+214 NL
-227 KVNNMLGISLCHTY
+227 LGMALCHLY
-241 YGSMYERERRYD
+241 FGNIYERRQQYD
-253 KAEEEYEKAY
+253 LALREYEQSDRMMTDLKD
-263 ELMKASHDDW
+263 LW
-273 HALNSLI
+273 HALEPRL
-280 ALASINLT
+280 ALASVYYHTHEDAKAQALLDRADATARHINSW
-288 KGDNA
+288 
-293 RAFDFLGKAKRMA
+293 
-306 EKIKSYEYL
+306 EHIV
-315 AEVYTLY
+315 EVHHLY
-322 YKHYKRTGDY
+322 FQLMQRQGRYHE
-332 SAALAAHEKAG
+332 ALDHHLIATAY
-343 AMQDSVV
+343 QDSIL
-350 DMEKVNRIQNA
+350 DNEKLDRIHNI
-361 GLAIE
+361 GINIE
-366 RTQQARMMDA
+366 RTRQQEMV
-376 ANMTLQSERSAR
+376 NMAQNELQTEKRIRQQSAWLFGLT
-388 MVSSVIF
+388 VI
-395 VIIVLLLSCALV
+395 LLLAVISALLYV
-407 IFFYAQRV
+407 QRMR
-415 NHHNHM
+415 HHSM
-421 NLKRVAQM
+421 EMM
-429 RENFFTSITHEFR
+429 REASRLREDFFTNITHEFR

-447 ILGLSQEL
+447 ILGLSRKIRE
-455 QKNPQDEVKSHAL
+455 NTEVPQSVSDKAS

-524 TLKYHYDKA
+524 TLKYHYDQA

-594 FEPFYTTGDTG
+594 FEPFYTTGDMG

-623 LDGTITAE
+623 LNGTITAE

-681 TQLEP
+681 SQLEP

-796 QAPVTDD
+796 QAPVSDD

-904 SPTAWTAKPKAQ
+904 SPTAWTTKPKAQ

>member
-1 MNTPRQRNATTL
+1 MTYMLHTLTRLLWATTL
-13 WYMMVIG
+13 AFILTCCQHG
-20 LLMVA
+20 SPSESET
-25 CGQRQAT
+25 QSIR
-32 TPMAVRKSLDSLISS
+32 DSLA
-47 SHNIDTLRML
+47 TLR
-57 QKRMEKEDNVLG
+57 QQGKKERDAS
-69 RIIVC
+69 RY
-74 REIGRKMRNESLFD
+74 D
-88 EALRYHGE
+88 EALRLHIRGLDMARAVGDSSE
-96 ELTLAEDLED
+96 WI
-106 TLEMVQA
+106 QA
-113 LNNLGTDYR
+113 LNNIATDYR
-122 RLGVLD
+122 RMGMLD
-128 VAQDY
+128 VAQSY
-133 HYRAWTISK
+133 HYQALSLCDE
-142 ASGDTSHVAKKSRVV
+142 SSDTTYQMRKNRVK
-157 ALNGLGNIYLTVGN
+157 ALNGLGNIYLSI
-171 YERADSALRMAL
+171 YSYDDADSVFRQALE
-183 AGEKEL
+183 GEHQL
-189 KSELGQA
+189 GSATGQA
-196 INYANIGSIFRH
+196 INYANLGSIYSARGDDEKALDYYRQSMFY
-208 QNMNDS
+208 NKKDS
-214 AWAYFRKSMELNQ
+214 NL
-227 KVNNMLGISLCHTY
+227 LGMALCHLY
-241 YGSMYERERRYD
+241 FGNIYERRQQYD
-253 KAEEEYEKAY
+253 LALREYEQSDRMMTDLKD
-263 ELMKASHDDW
+263 LW
-273 HALNSLI
+273 HALEPRP
-280 ALASINLT
+280 ALASVYYHT
-288 KGDNA
+288 HED
-293 RAFDFLGKAKRMA
+293 AK
-306 EKIKSYEYL
+306 
-315 AEVYTLY
+315 
-322 YKHYKRTGDY
+322 
-332 SAALAAHEKAG
+332 ALALLDRADATARQINSWEHIVEVHHLYFQLMQRQGRYHEALDHHLI
-343 AMQDSVV
+343 ATAYQDSIL
-350 DMEKVNRIQNA
+350 DNEKLDRIHNI
-361 GLAIE
+361 GINIE
-366 RTQQARMMDA
+366 RTRQQEMVDMAQ
-376 ANMTLQSERSAR
+376 NELQTEKRIRQQSAWLFGLT
-388 MVSSVIF
+388 VI
-395 VIIVLLLSCALV
+395 LLLAVISALLYV
-407 IFFYAQRV
+407 QRMR
-415 NHHNHM
+415 HRSM
-421 NLKRVAQM
+421 EMM
-429 RENFFTSITHEFR
+429 REASRLREDFFTNITHEFR

-447 ILGLSQEL
+447 ILGLSRKIRE
-455 QKNPQDEVKSHAL
+455 NTEVPQSVSDKAS

-524 TLKYHYDKA
+524 TLKYHYDQA

-594 FEPFYTTGDTG
+594 FEPFYTTGDMG

-623 LDGTITAE
+623 LNGTITAE

-650 ADPVTETEIGNS
+650 DPVTETEIGNS

-681 TQLEP
+681 SQLEP

-796 QAPVTDD
+796 QAPVSDD

-904 SPTAWTAKPKAQ
+904 SPTAWTAKPTAQ

>member
-1 MNTPRQRNATTL
+1 MTYMLHTLTRLLWATALAFILTCCQHGSPSESETQS
-13 WYMMVIG
+13 I
-20 LLMVA
+20 
-25 CGQRQAT
+25 R
-32 TPMAVRKSLDSLISS
+32 DSLA
-47 SHNIDTLRML
+47 TLR
-57 QKRMEKEDNVLG
+57 QQGKKERDAS
-69 RIIVC
+69 RY
-74 REIGRKMRNESLFD
+74 D
-88 EALRYHGE
+88 EALRLHIRGLDMARAVGDSSE
-96 ELTLAEDLED
+96 WI
-106 TLEMVQA
+106 QA
-113 LNNLGTDYR
+113 LNNIATDYR
-122 RLGVLD
+122 RMGMLD
-128 VAQDY
+128 VAQSY
-133 HYRAWTISK
+133 HYQALSLCDE
-142 ASGDTSHVAKKSRVV
+142 SSDTTYQMRKNRVK
-157 ALNGLGNIYLTVGN
+157 ALNGLGNIYLSI
-171 YERADSALRMAL
+171 YSYDDADSVFRQALE
-183 AGEKEL
+183 GEHQL
-189 KSELGQA
+189 GSATGQA
-196 INYANIGSIFRH
+196 INYANLGSIYSARGDDEKALDYYRQSMFYNK
-208 QNMNDS
+208 QDS
-214 AWAYFRKSMELNQ
+214 NL
-227 KVNNMLGISLCHTY
+227 LGMALCHLY
-241 YGSMYERERRYD
+241 FGNIYERRQQYD
-253 KAEEEYEKAY
+253 LALREYEQSDRMMTDLKD
-263 ELMKASHDDW
+263 LW
-273 HALNSLI
+273 HALEPRL
-280 ALASINLT
+280 ALASVYYHT
-288 KGDNA
+288 HED
-293 RAFDFLGKAKRMA
+293 AK
-306 EKIKSYEYL
+306 
-315 AEVYTLY
+315 
-322 YKHYKRTGDY
+322 
-332 SAALAAHEKAG
+332 ALALLDRADATARQINSWEHIVEVHHLYFQLMQRQGRYHEALDHHLI
-343 AMQDSVV
+343 ATAYQDSIL
-350 DMEKVNRIQNA
+350 DNEKLDRIHNI
-361 GLAIE
+361 GINIE
-366 RTQQARMMDA
+366 RTRQQEMVDMAQ
-376 ANMTLQSERSAR
+376 NELQTEKRIRQQSAWLFGLT
-388 MVSSVIF
+388 VI
-395 VIIVLLLSCALV
+395 LLLAVISALLYV
-407 IFFYAQRV
+407 QRMR
-415 NHHNHM
+415 HRSM
-421 NLKRVAQM
+421 EMM
-429 RENFFTSITHEFR
+429 REASRLREDFFTNITHEFR

-447 ILGLSQEL
+447 ILGLSRKIRE
-455 QKNPQDEVKSHAL
+455 NTEVPQSVSDKAS

-605 EAKGTGI
+605 ETKGTGI
-612 GLALTQEIISH
+612 GLALTQEIIAH
-623 LDGTITAE
+623 LNGTITAE

-636 GTTFHIVMPIQNRS
+636 GTTFNIIIPIQNRS

-686 FYEVVAARDGVEA
+686 FYEVVAARDGIEA
-699 LKRAGEI
+699 LKHAGEI

-796 QAPVTDD
+796 QAPVSDD

-904 SPTAWTAKPKAQ
+904 SPTAWTAKPTAQ

>member
-1 MNTPRQRNATTL
+1 MTYMLHTLTRLLWATALAFILTCCQHGSPSESETQS
-13 WYMMVIG
+13 I
-20 LLMVA
+20 
-25 CGQRQAT
+25 R
-32 TPMAVRKSLDSLISS
+32 DSLA
-47 SHNIDTLRML
+47 TLR
-57 QKRMEKEDNVLG
+57 QQGKKERDAS
-69 RIIVC
+69 RY
-74 REIGRKMRNESLFD
+74 D
-88 EALRYHGE
+88 EALRLHIRGLDMARAVGDSSE
-96 ELTLAEDLED
+96 WI
-106 TLEMVQA
+106 QA
-113 LNNLGTDYR
+113 LNNIATDYR
-122 RLGVLD
+122 RMGMLD
-128 VAQDY
+128 VAQSY
-133 HYRAWTISK
+133 HYQALSLCDE
-142 ASGDTSHVAKKSRVV
+142 SSDTTYQMRKNRVK
-157 ALNGLGNIYLTVGN
+157 ALNGLGNIYLSI
-171 YERADSALRMAL
+171 YSYDDADSVFRQALE
-183 AGEKEL
+183 GEHQL
-189 KSELGQA
+189 GSATGQA
-196 INYANIGSIFRH
+196 INYANLGSIYSARGDDEKALDYYRQSMFY
-208 QNMNDS
+208 NKKDS
-214 AWAYFRKSMELNQ
+214 NL
-227 KVNNMLGISLCHTY
+227 LGMALCHLY
-241 YGSMYERERRYD
+241 FGNIYERRQQYD
-253 KAEEEYEKAY
+253 LALREYKQSDRMMTD
-263 ELMKASHDDW
+263 LKDLW
-273 HALNSLI
+273 HALEPRL
-280 ALASINLT
+280 ALASVYYHT
-288 KGDNA
+288 HED
-293 RAFDFLGKAKRMA
+293 AK
-306 EKIKSYEYL
+306 
-315 AEVYTLY
+315 
-322 YKHYKRTGDY
+322 
-332 SAALAAHEKAG
+332 ALALLDRADATARQINSWEHIVEVHHLYFQLMQRQGRYHEALDHHLI
-343 AMQDSVV
+343 ATAYQDSIL
-350 DMEKVNRIQNA
+350 DNEKLDRIHNI
-361 GLAIE
+361 GINIE
-366 RTQQARMMDA
+366 RTRQQEMV
-376 ANMTLQSERSAR
+376 NMAQNELQTEKRIRQQSAWLFGLT
-388 MVSSVIF
+388 VI
-395 VIIVLLLSCALV
+395 LLLAVISALLYV
-407 IFFYAQRV
+407 QRMR
-415 NHHNHM
+415 HHSM
-421 NLKRVAQM
+421 EMM
-429 RENFFTSITHEFR
+429 REASRLREDFFTNITHEFR

-447 ILGLSQEL
+447 ILGLSRKIRE
-455 QKNPQDEVKSHAL
+455 NMEVPQSVSDKAS

-605 EAKGTGI
+605 ETKGTGI

-623 LDGTITAE
+623 LNGTITAE

-699 LKRAGEI
+699 LKHAGEI

-803 AIEDH
+803 TIEDH

-904 SPTAWTAKPKAQ
+904 SPTAWTAKPTAQ

>member
-1 MNTPRQRNATTL
+1 MTYMLHTLTRLLWATTL
-13 WYMMVIG
+13 AFILTCCQHG
-20 LLMVA
+20 SPSESET
-25 CGQRQAT
+25 QSIR
-32 TPMAVRKSLDSLISS
+32 DSLA
-47 SHNIDTLRML
+47 TLR
-57 QKRMEKEDNVLG
+57 QQGKKERDAS
-69 RIIVC
+69 RY
-74 REIGRKMRNESLFD
+74 D
-88 EALRYHGE
+88 EALRLHIRGLDMARAVGDSSE
-96 ELTLAEDLED
+96 WI
-106 TLEMVQA
+106 QA
-113 LNNLGTDYR
+113 LNNIATDYR
-122 RLGVLD
+122 RMGMLD
-128 VAQDY
+128 VAQSY
-133 HYRAWTISK
+133 HYQALSLCDE
-142 ASGDTSHVAKKSRVV
+142 SSDTTYQMRKNRVK
-157 ALNGLGNIYLTVGN
+157 ALNGLGNIYLSI
-171 YERADSALRMAL
+171 YSYDDADSVFRQALE
-183 AGEKEL
+183 GEHQL
-189 KSELGQA
+189 GSATGQA
-196 INYANIGSIFRH
+196 INYANLGSIYSARGDDEKALDYYRQSMFY
-208 QNMNDS
+208 NKKDS
-214 AWAYFRKSMELNQ
+214 NL
-227 KVNNMLGISLCHTY
+227 LGMALCHLY
-241 YGSMYERERRYD
+241 FGNIYERRQQYD
-253 KAEEEYEKAY
+253 LALREYEQSDRMMTDLKD
-263 ELMKASHDDW
+263 LW
-273 HALNSLI
+273 HALEPRL
-280 ALASINLT
+280 ALASVYYHTHEDAKAQALLDRADATARQINSW
-288 KGDNA
+288 
-293 RAFDFLGKAKRMA
+293 
-306 EKIKSYEYL
+306 EHIV
-315 AEVYTLY
+315 EVHHLY
-322 YKHYKRTGDY
+322 FQLMQRQGRYHE
-332 SAALAAHEKAG
+332 ALDHHLIATAY
-343 AMQDSVV
+343 QDSIL
-350 DMEKVNRIQNA
+350 DNEKLDRIHNI
-361 GLAIE
+361 GINIE
-366 RTQQARMMDA
+366 RTRQQEMVDMAQ
-376 ANMTLQSERSAR
+376 NELQTEKRIRQQSAWLFGLT
-388 MVSSVIF
+388 VI
-395 VIIVLLLSCALV
+395 LLLAVISALLYV
-407 IFFYAQRV
+407 QRMR
-415 NHHNHM
+415 HRSM
-421 NLKRVAQM
+421 EMM
-429 RENFFTSITHEFR
+429 REASRLREDFFTNITHEFR

-447 ILGLSQEL
+447 ILGLSRKIRE
-455 QKNPQDEVKSHAL
+455 NTEVPQSVSDKAS

-594 FEPFYTTGDTG
+594 FEPFYTTGDMG

-612 GLALTQEIISH
+612 GLALTQEIIAH
-623 LDGTITAE
+623 LNGTITAE

-636 GTTFHIVMPIQNRS
+636 GTTFNIIIPIQNRS

-686 FYEVVAARDGVEA
+686 FYEVVAARDGIEA

-904 SPTAWTAKPKAQ
+904 SPTAWTTKPTAQ